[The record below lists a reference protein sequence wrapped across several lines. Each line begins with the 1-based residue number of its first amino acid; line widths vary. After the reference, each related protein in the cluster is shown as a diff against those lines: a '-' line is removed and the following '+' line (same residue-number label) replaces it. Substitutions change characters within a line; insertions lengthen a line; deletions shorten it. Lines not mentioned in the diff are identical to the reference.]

1 MAAFKYEGL
10 TQKEV
15 EKRLEAGQV
24 NIAKNESGK
33 TYSQIFASNLLT
45 FFNLIN
51 ILLFILVLSVGSHKN
66 ALFIIIVVVNAGIGL
81 YQEIKARR
89 LLNKLSLLNTS
100 KVKLFRQGKQIE
112 LKQEELVLDDT
123 LLLGMGDQIPCDSQ
137 IIEGEIE
144 VNEALLTGEADAL
157 LKREGAELYSGSF
170 VTSGTAVAQV
180 IHVGKDNYIHQLA
193 HEARKIKK
201 QTRMLRD
208 SLAKVV
214 RIVSFIMIPLG
225 VLLYLKLFYVT
236 QTGHEQ
242 AVLGTVAALEG
253 MFPQGLILLTS
264 MALTLGVIN
273 LVKRKVLVQELH
285 TIDALARVDVLCL
298 DKTGTITT
306 GEMQVEQVES
316 LSEQSLAQIDHTI
329 GNILRS
335 LPDQNVT
342 AQALRK
348 YFGAQKDYEVL
359 QTLPFSS
366 ERKYSAVEFSEGT
379 YYLGALQF
387 LFPQGNSR
395 LQDKAQKYAE
405 KGHRVLVL
413 AQSGEKLEKGLLPND
428 LSAQA
433 LIVISDILR
442 ADAKQTLEYFKK
454 QGVRCKI
461 ISGDDPVTVSA
472 IAKAV
477 ALPDAEKYVDVSQV
491 HTDEDLIFAVEHQQI
506 FGRVSPQQK
515 KRMVEILKAKGHT
528 VAMTGDGVNDILAFK
543 EADCSIAMREGSE
556 AAKQTANLILMDNN
570 FSAMP
575 YIVNEGRR
583 VINNLTRTG
592 SLLMVRMMFSI
603 VLTVLTL
610 FAGNV
615 YPFEPI
621 QLTILTAF
629 FVGIPS
635 FFLSFESDFSKVE
648 GSFLKTL
655 FERAFPVGLSIAV
668 GATLIVRLGAVLGI
682 SHGELAMM
690 TVLFSAWNYVL
701 MQRKIFWPIKRYR
714 LWIFSITQISF
725 LIALVI
731 GSGFLNLA
739 WPTLLHSI
747 LLLPFLAVIPFVQ
760 TILAK
765 GSNFL
770 FQKL

>member
-1 MAAFKYEGL
+1 MSFKYEGL
-10 TQKEV
+10 SQKEV
-15 EKRLEAGQV
+15 ENRLKSGQV
-24 NIAKNESGK
+24 NIAKNESSK
-33 TYSQIFASNLLT
+33 TYGQIFASNLLT

-51 ILLFILVLSVGSHKN
+51 IFLFILVLSVGSHRN
-66 ALFIIIVVVNAGIGL
+66 ALFIIVVAVNAGIGL

-89 LLNKLSLLNTS
+89 LLDKLSLLNTS
-100 KVKLFRQGKQIE
+100 KVKTFRQGKQIE
-112 LKQEELVLDDT
+112 LKQEELVLDDII
-123 LLLGMGDQIPCDSQ
+123 LLGLGDQIPCDCQ
-137 IIEGEIE
+137 IIEGQVE

-157 LKREGAELYSGSF
+157 TKKADAELFSGSF
-170 VTSGTAVAQV
+170 VTSGTAVARV
-180 IHVGKDNYIHQLA
+180 VHVGKDNYIHQLA
-193 HEARKIKK
+193 HEAQKIKK
-201 QTRMLRD
+201 QKRMLRD

-214 RIVSFIMIPLG
+214 RIVSFIMMPLG
-225 VLLYLKLFYVT
+225 ILLYLKLFYVID
-236 QTGHEQ
+236 TGHKQ

-273 LVKRKVLVQELH
+273 LVKQKVLVQELH

-306 GEMQVEQVES
+306 GEMKVEKIES
-316 LSEQSLAQIDHTI
+316 LTEYSEPHIVHVM
-329 GNILRS
+329 GNLLEN

-348 YFGAQKDYEVL
+348 YFALLKDYNVS
-359 QTLPFSS
+359 QVLPFSS
-366 ERKYSAVEFSEGT
+366 ERKYSAVEFTEGT
-379 YYLGALQF
+379 FYLGAWQF
-387 LFPQGNSR
+387 LFPKGNAV
-395 LQDKAQKYAE
+395 LEQHAQKYAE
-405 KGHRVLVL
+405 KGYRVLVL
-413 AQSGEKLEKGLLPND
+413 ARSKQALDRDRLPED
-428 LSAQA
+428 LTAEA
-433 LIVISDILR
+433 LIVISDVLR
-442 ADAKQTLEYFKK
+442 DDAKQTLAYFKK

-472 IAKAV
+472 IAKTV
-477 ALPDAEKYVDVSQV
+477 SLPDAEQYVDASQLK
-491 HTDEDLIFAVEHQQI
+491 TEAELEFAVENFQI

-515 KRMVEILKAKGHT
+515 KMMVQILKKQGHT

-603 VLTVLTL
+603 ALTVLTL
-610 FAGNV
+610 FAGSV

-648 GSFLKTL
+648 GRFLRTL
-655 FERAFPVGLSIAV
+655 FERAFPVGFSIAV
-668 GATLIVRLGAVLGI
+668 GAILIVTIGGVFGI
-682 SHGELAMM
+682 SHPELAMM

-714 LWIFSITQISF
+714 LWIFTITQLSF
-725 LIALVI
+725 FVALIV
-731 GSGFLNLA
+731 GTDFLNLA
-739 WPTLLHSI
+739 WPSPLHFTLL
-747 LLLPFLAVIPFVQ
+747 IPFIIVAP
-760 TILAK
+760 LAQYLLTK
-765 GSNFL
+765 GAL
-770 FQKL
+770 FMFKKL

>member
-1 MAAFKYEGL
+1 MPLKYEGL

-15 EKRLEAGQV
+15 EKRLKSGQV
-24 NIAKNESGK
+24 NIAKNESSK
-33 TYSQIFASNLLT
+33 TYGQIFASNLLT

-51 ILLFILVLSVGSHKN
+51 IFLFILVLSVGSHRN
-66 ALFIIIVVVNAGIGL
+66 ALFIIVVAVNAGIGL

-89 LLNKLSLLNTS
+89 LLDKLSLLNTS
-100 KVKLFRQGKQIE
+100 KVKTFRQGKQVE
-112 LKQEELVLDDT
+112 LKQEELVLDDII
-123 LLLGMGDQIPCDSQ
+123 LLELGDQIPCDSQ
-137 IIEGEIE
+137 IIEGQVE

-157 LKREGAELYSGSF
+157 TKKADAELFSGSF
-170 VTSGTAVAQV
+170 VTSGTAVARI

-193 HEARKIKK
+193 HEAQKIKK
-201 QTRMLRD
+201 QKRMLRD

-225 VLLYLKLFYVT
+225 ILLYLKLFYVID
-236 QTGHEQ
+236 TGHKQ

-273 LVKRKVLVQELH
+273 LVKQKVLVQELH

-306 GEMQVEQVES
+306 GEMKVEKIES
-316 LSEQSLAQIDHTI
+316 LTEHSESHIARVM
-329 GNILRS
+329 GNLLEN
-335 LPDQNVT
+335 LPDQNIT

-348 YFGAQKDYEVL
+348 YFASLKDYNVS
-359 QTLPFSS
+359 QVLPFSS
-366 ERKYSAVEFSEGT
+366 ERKYSAVEFTEGT
-379 YYLGALQF
+379 FYLGAWQF
-387 LFPQGNSR
+387 LFPKGNAV
-395 LQDKAQKYAE
+395 LEQHAQKYAE
-405 KGHRVLVL
+405 KGYRVLVL
-413 AQSGEKLEKGLLPND
+413 ACSKQALDRDRLPED
-428 LSAQA
+428 LTAEA

-442 ADAKQTLEYFKK
+442 DDAKQTLAYFKK

-477 ALPDAEKYVDVSQV
+477 SLPDAEQHVDASQIK
-491 HTDEDLIFAVEHQQI
+491 TEAELEFAVENFQI

-515 KRMVEILKAKGHT
+515 KMMVQILKKQGHT

-603 VLTVLTL
+603 ALTVLTL

-621 QLTILTAF
+621 QLTVLTAF

-648 GSFLKTL
+648 GRFLRTL
-655 FERAFPVGLSIAV
+655 FERAFPVGFSIAV
-668 GATLIVRLGAVLGI
+668 GAILIVTIGGSLGI
-682 SHGELAMM
+682 THPELAMM

-714 LWIFSITQISF
+714 LWIFTITQLSF
-725 LIALVI
+725 LVALIV
-731 GSGFLNLA
+731 GTDFLNLA
-739 WPTLLHSI
+739 WPSPIHFTLLI
-747 LLLPFLAVIPFVQ
+747 PFLIAAPLAQYLLTRGALF
-760 TILAK
+760 ILK
-765 GSNFL
+765 
-770 FQKL
+770 KL

>member
-1 MAAFKYEGL
+1 MPFKYEGL

-15 EKRLEAGQV
+15 EKRLKSGQV
-24 NIAKNESGK
+24 NIAKNESSK

-51 ILLFILVLSVGSHKN
+51 IFLFILVLSVGSHRN
-66 ALFIIIVVVNAGIGL
+66 ALFIIVVAVNAGIGL

-89 LLNKLSLLNTS
+89 LLDKLSLLNTS
-100 KVKLFRQGKQIE
+100 KVKTFRQGKQVE
-112 LKQEELVLDDT
+112 LKQEELVLDDII
-123 LLLGMGDQIPCDSQ
+123 LLGLGDQIPCDSQ
-137 IIEGEIE
+137 IIEGQLE

-157 LKREGAELYSGSF
+157 SKKEGAELFSGSF
-170 VTSGTAVAQV
+170 VTSGTAVARV
-180 IHVGKDNYIHQLA
+180 IHVGKENYIHQLA
-193 HEARKIKK
+193 HEAQKIKK
-201 QTRMLRD
+201 QKRMLRD

-214 RIVSFIMIPLG
+214 RIVSFIMVPLG
-225 VLLYLKLFYVT
+225 IMLYLKLFYVID
-236 QTGHEQ
+236 TGHKQ

-273 LVKRKVLVQELH
+273 LVKQKVLVQELH

-306 GEMQVEQVES
+306 GEMKVEHIES
-316 LSEQSLAQIDHTI
+316 LAECSEQHIAHVM
-329 GNILRS
+329 GNLLEN

-342 AQALRK
+342 AQALRR
-348 YFGAQKDYEVL
+348 YFASLKDYNVS
-359 QTLPFSS
+359 QVLPFSS
-366 ERKYSAVEFSEGT
+366 ERKYSAVEFTEGT
-379 YYLGALQF
+379 FYLGAWQF
-387 LFPQGNSR
+387 LFPKGNAV
-395 LQDKAQKYAE
+395 LEQHAQKYAE
-405 KGHRVLVL
+405 KGYRVLVL
-413 AQSGEKLEKGLLPND
+413 ARSKQALDRDRLPED
-428 LSAQA
+428 LTAEA
-433 LIVISDILR
+433 LIVISDVLR
-442 ADAKQTLEYFKK
+442 DDAKQTLAYFKK

-477 ALPDAEKYVDVSQV
+477 SLPDAEQYVDASQIK
-491 HTDEDLIFAVEHQQI
+491 TDTELEFAVKNFQI

-515 KRMVEILKAKGHT
+515 KMMVQFLKKQGHT

-603 VLTVLTL
+603 ALTVLTL
-610 FAGNV
+610 VVGNV

-621 QLTILTAF
+621 QLTVLTAF

-648 GSFLKTL
+648 GSFLQTL
-655 FERAFPVGLSIAV
+655 FERAFPVGFSIAV
-668 GATLIVRLGAVLGI
+668 GAILIVAIGNALGI
-682 SHGELAMM
+682 SHPELAMM

-714 LWIFSITQISF
+714 LWIFTLTQLSF
-725 LIALVI
+725 FVALIV
-731 GSGFLNLA
+731 GTDFLNLA
-739 WPTLLHSI
+739 WPSPLHFTLL
-747 LLLPFLAVIPFVQ
+747 IPFVIATPLVQ
-760 TILAK
+760 YLLSK
-765 GSNFL
+765 GSVFI
-770 FQKL
+770 FKKL

>member
-1 MAAFKYEGL
+1 MPLKYEGL

-15 EKRLEAGQV
+15 EKRLKSGQV
-24 NIAKNESGK
+24 NIAKNESSK
-33 TYSQIFASNLLT
+33 TYGQIFASNLLT

-51 ILLFILVLSVGSHKN
+51 IFLFILVLSVGSHRN
-66 ALFIIIVVVNAGIGL
+66 ALFIIVVAVNAGIGL

-89 LLNKLSLLNTS
+89 LLDKLSLLNTS
-100 KVKLFRQGKQIE
+100 KVKTFRQGKQVE
-112 LKQEELVLDDT
+112 LKQEELVLDDII
-123 LLLGMGDQIPCDSQ
+123 LLELGDQIPCDSQ
-137 IIEGEIE
+137 IIEGQVE

-157 LKREGAELYSGSF
+157 TKKADAELFSGSF
-170 VTSGTAVAQV
+170 VTSGTAVARI

-193 HEARKIKK
+193 HEAQKIKK
-201 QTRMLRD
+201 QKRMLRD

-225 VLLYLKLFYVT
+225 ILLYLKLFYVID
-236 QTGHEQ
+236 TGHKQ

-273 LVKRKVLVQELH
+273 LVKQKVLVQELH

-306 GEMQVEQVES
+306 GEMKVEKIES
-316 LSEQSLAQIDHTI
+316 LTEHSESHIARVM
-329 GNILRS
+329 GNLLEN
-335 LPDQNVT
+335 LPDQNIT

-348 YFGAQKDYEVL
+348 YFASLKDYNVS
-359 QTLPFSS
+359 QVLPFSS
-366 ERKYSAVEFSEGT
+366 ERKYSAVEFTEGT
-379 YYLGALQF
+379 FYLGAWQF
-387 LFPQGNSR
+387 LFPKGNAV
-395 LQDKAQKYAE
+395 LEQHAQKYAE
-405 KGHRVLVL
+405 KGYRVLVL
-413 AQSGEKLEKGLLPND
+413 ACSKQALDRDRLPED
-428 LSAQA
+428 LTAEA

-442 ADAKQTLEYFKK
+442 DDAKQTLAYFKK

-477 ALPDAEKYVDVSQV
+477 SLPDAEQHVDASQIK
-491 HTDEDLIFAVEHQQI
+491 TEAELEFAVENFQI

-515 KRMVEILKAKGHT
+515 KMMVQILKKQGHT

-603 VLTVLTL
+603 ALTVLTL

-621 QLTILTAF
+621 QLTVLTAF

-648 GSFLKTL
+648 GRFFRTL
-655 FERAFPVGLSIAV
+655 FERAFPVGFSIAV
-668 GATLIVRLGAVLGI
+668 GAILIVTIGGSLGI
-682 SHGELAMM
+682 THPELAMM

-714 LWIFSITQISF
+714 LWIFTITQLSF
-725 LIALVI
+725 LVALIV
-731 GSGFLNLA
+731 GTDFLNLA
-739 WPTLLHSI
+739 WPSPIHFTLLI
-747 LLLPFLAVIPFVQ
+747 PFLIAAP
-760 TILAK
+760 LAQYLLTR
-765 GSNFL
+765 GAL
-770 FQKL
+770 FIFKKL

>member
-1 MAAFKYEGL
+1 MLFKYEGL

-15 EKRLEAGQV
+15 EKRLKSGQV
-24 NIAKNESGK
+24 NIAKNESSK
-33 TYSQIFASNLLT
+33 TYGQIFASNLLT

-51 ILLFILVLSVGSHKN
+51 IFLFVLVLSVGSHRN
-66 ALFIIIVVVNAGIGL
+66 ALFIIVVAVNAGIGL
-81 YQEIKARR
+81 YQELKARR
-89 LLNKLSLLNTS
+89 LLDKLSLLNTS
-100 KVKLFRQGKQIE
+100 KVKTFRQGKQVE
-112 LKQEELVLDDT
+112 LKQEELVLDDII
-123 LLLGMGDQIPCDSQ
+123 LLELGDQIPCDSQ
-137 IIEGEIE
+137 IIEGQVE

-157 LKREGAELYSGSF
+157 TKKADAELFSGSF
-170 VTSGTAVAQV
+170 VTSGTAVARV

-193 HEARKIKK
+193 HEAQKIKK
-201 QTRMLRD
+201 QKRMLRD

-225 VLLYLKLFYVT
+225 ILLYLKLFYVID
-236 QTGHEQ
+236 TGHKQ

-273 LVKRKVLVQELH
+273 LVKQKVLVQDLH

-306 GEMQVEQVES
+306 GEMKVEKIES
-316 LSEQSLAQIDHTI
+316 LTEHSESHIARVM
-329 GNILRS
+329 GNLLEN
-335 LPDQNVT
+335 LPDQNIT

-348 YFGAQKDYEVL
+348 YFASLKDYNVS
-359 QTLPFSS
+359 QVLPFSS
-366 ERKYSAVEFSEGT
+366 ERKYSAVEFTEDT
-379 YYLGALQF
+379 FYLGAWQF
-387 LFPQGNSR
+387 LFPKGNAV
-395 LQDKAQKYAE
+395 LEQHAQKYAE
-405 KGHRVLVL
+405 KGYRVLVL
-413 AQSGEKLEKGLLPND
+413 ACSKQALDRDRLPED
-428 LSAQA
+428 LTAEA

-442 ADAKQTLEYFKK
+442 DDAKQTLAYFKK

-477 ALPDAEKYVDVSQV
+477 SLTDAEQYVDASQIK
-491 HTDEDLIFAVEHQQI
+491 TEAELEFAVENFQI

-515 KRMVEILKAKGHT
+515 KMMVQILKKQGHT

-603 VLTVLTL
+603 ALTVLTL

-621 QLTILTAF
+621 QLTVLTAF

-648 GSFLKTL
+648 GRFLRTL
-655 FERAFPVGLSIAV
+655 FERAFPVGFSIAV
-668 GATLIVRLGAVLGI
+668 GAILIVTIGGSLGI
-682 SHGELAMM
+682 THPELAMM

-714 LWIFSITQISF
+714 LWIFTITQLSF
-725 LIALVI
+725 LVALIV
-731 GSGFLNLA
+731 GTDFLNLA
-739 WPTLLHSI
+739 WPSPIHFTLFI
-747 LLLPFLAVIPFVQ
+747 PFLIAAP
-760 TILAK
+760 LAQYLLTR
-765 GSNFL
+765 GAL
-770 FQKL
+770 FIFKKL

>member
-1 MAAFKYEGL
+1 MPFKYEGL

-15 EKRLEAGQV
+15 EKRLKSGQV
-24 NIAKNESGK
+24 NIAKNESSK
-33 TYSQIFASNLLT
+33 TYGQIFASNLLT

-51 ILLFILVLSVGSHKN
+51 IFLFVLVLSVGSHRN
-66 ALFIIIVVVNAGIGL
+66 ALFIIVVAVNAGIGL
-81 YQEIKARR
+81 YQELKARR
-89 LLNKLSLLNTS
+89 LLDKLSLLNTS
-100 KVKLFRQGKQIE
+100 KVKTFRQGKQVE
-112 LKQEELVLDDT
+112 LKQEELVLDDII
-123 LLLGMGDQIPCDSQ
+123 LLELGDQIPCDSQ
-137 IIEGEIE
+137 IIEGQVE

-157 LKREGAELYSGSF
+157 TKKADAELFSGSF
-170 VTSGTAVAQV
+170 VTSGTAVARV

-193 HEARKIKK
+193 HEAQKIKK
-201 QTRMLRD
+201 QKRMLRD

-225 VLLYLKLFYVT
+225 ILLYLKLFYVID
-236 QTGHEQ
+236 TGHKQ

-273 LVKRKVLVQELH
+273 LVKQKVLVQELH

-306 GEMQVEQVES
+306 GEMKVEKIES
-316 LSEQSLAQIDHTI
+316 LTEHSESHIARVM
-329 GNILRS
+329 GNLLEN
-335 LPDQNVT
+335 LPDQNIT

-348 YFGAQKDYEVL
+348 YFASLKDYNVS
-359 QTLPFSS
+359 QVLPFSS
-366 ERKYSAVEFSEGT
+366 ERKYSAVEFTEDT
-379 YYLGALQF
+379 FYLGAWQF
-387 LFPQGNSR
+387 LFPKGNAV
-395 LQDKAQKYAE
+395 LEQHAQKYAE
-405 KGHRVLVL
+405 KGYRVLVL
-413 AQSGEKLEKGLLPND
+413 ACSKQALDRDRLPED
-428 LSAQA
+428 LTAEA

-442 ADAKQTLEYFKK
+442 DDAKQTLAYFKK

-477 ALPDAEKYVDVSQV
+477 SLPGAEQYVDASQIK
-491 HTDEDLIFAVEHQQI
+491 TEAELEFAVENFQI

-515 KRMVEILKAKGHT
+515 KMMVQILKKQGHT

-603 VLTVLTL
+603 ALTVLTL

-621 QLTILTAF
+621 QLTVLTAF

-635 FFLSFESDFSKVE
+635 FFLSFESDFAKVE
-648 GSFLKTL
+648 GRFLRTL
-655 FERAFPVGLSIAV
+655 FERAFPVGFSIAV
-668 GATLIVRLGAVLGI
+668 GAILIVTIGGSLGI
-682 SHGELAMM
+682 THPELAMM

-714 LWIFSITQISF
+714 LWIFTITQLSF
-725 LIALVI
+725 LVALIV
-731 GSGFLNLA
+731 GTDFLNLA
-739 WPTLLHSI
+739 WPSPIHFTLLI
-747 LLLPFLAVIPFVQ
+747 PFLIAVP
-760 TILAK
+760 LAQYLLTR
-765 GSNFL
+765 GAL
-770 FQKL
+770 FIFKKL

>member
-1 MAAFKYEGL
+1 MPFKYEGL

-15 EKRLEAGQV
+15 EKRLKSGQV
-24 NIAKNESGK
+24 NIAKNESSK
-33 TYSQIFASNLLT
+33 TYGQIFASNLLT

-51 ILLFILVLSVGSHKN
+51 IFLFVLVLSVGSHRN
-66 ALFIIIVVVNAGIGL
+66 ALFIIVVAVNAGIGL

-89 LLNKLSLLNTS
+89 LLDKLSLLNTS
-100 KVKLFRQGKQIE
+100 KVKTFRQGKQVE
-112 LKQEELVLDDT
+112 LKQEELVLDDII
-123 LLLGMGDQIPCDSQ
+123 LLELGDQIPCDSQ
-137 IIEGEIE
+137 IIEGQVE

-157 LKREGAELYSGSF
+157 TKKADAELFSGSF
-170 VTSGTAVAQV
+170 VTSGTAVARV

-193 HEARKIKK
+193 HEAQKIKK
-201 QTRMLRD
+201 QKRMLRD

-225 VLLYLKLFYVT
+225 ILLYLKLFYVID
-236 QTGHEQ
+236 TGHKQ

-273 LVKRKVLVQELH
+273 LVKQKVLVQELH

-306 GEMQVEQVES
+306 GEMKVEKIES
-316 LSEQSLAQIDHTI
+316 LTEHSESHIARVM
-329 GNILRS
+329 GNLLEN
-335 LPDQNVT
+335 LPDQNIT

-348 YFGAQKDYEVL
+348 YFASLKDYNVS
-359 QTLPFSS
+359 QVLPFSS
-366 ERKYSAVEFSEGT
+366 ERKYSAVEFTEGT
-379 YYLGALQF
+379 FYLGAWQF
-387 LFPQGNSR
+387 LFPKGNAV
-395 LQDKAQKYAE
+395 LEQHAQKYAE
-405 KGHRVLVL
+405 KGYRVLVL
-413 AQSGEKLEKGLLPND
+413 ACSKQALDRDRLPED
-428 LSAQA
+428 LTAEA

-442 ADAKQTLEYFKK
+442 DDAKQTLAYFKK

-477 ALPDAEKYVDVSQV
+477 SLTDAEQYVDASQIK
-491 HTDEDLIFAVEHQQI
+491 TEAELEFAVENFQI

-515 KRMVEILKAKGHT
+515 KMMVQILKKQGHT

-543 EADCSIAMREGSE
+543 EADCSIAMCEGSE

-603 VLTVLTL
+603 ALTVLTL

-621 QLTILTAF
+621 QLTVLTAF

-648 GSFLKTL
+648 GRFLRTL
-655 FERAFPVGLSIAV
+655 FERAFPVGFSIAV
-668 GATLIVRLGAVLGI
+668 GAILIVTIGGSLGI
-682 SHGELAMM
+682 THPELAMM

-714 LWIFSITQISF
+714 LWIFTITQLSF
-725 LIALVI
+725 LVALIV
-731 GSGFLNLA
+731 GTDFLNLA
-739 WPTLLHSI
+739 WPSPIHFTLLI
-747 LLLPFLAVIPFVQ
+747 PFLIAAP
-760 TILAK
+760 LAQYLLTR
-765 GSNFL
+765 GAL
-770 FQKL
+770 FIFKKL

>member
-1 MAAFKYEGL
+1 MSFKYEGL
-10 TQKEV
+10 SQKEV
-15 EKRLEAGQV
+15 ENRLKSGQV
-24 NIAKNESGK
+24 NIAKNESSK
-33 TYSQIFASNLLT
+33 TYGQIFASNLLT

-51 ILLFILVLSVGSHKN
+51 IFLFILVLSVGSHRN
-66 ALFIIIVVVNAGIGL
+66 ALFIIVVAVNAGIGL

-89 LLNKLSLLNTS
+89 LLDKLSLLNTS
-100 KVKLFRQGKQIE
+100 KVKIFRQGKQIE
-112 LKQEELVLDDT
+112 LKQEELVLDDII
-123 LLLGMGDQIPCDSQ
+123 LLGLGDQIPCDCQ
-137 IIEGEIE
+137 IIEGQVE

-157 LKREGAELYSGSF
+157 TKKADAELFSGSF
-170 VTSGTAVAQV
+170 VTSGTAVARV
-180 IHVGKDNYIHQLA
+180 VHVGKDNYIHQLA
-193 HEARKIKK
+193 HEAQKIKK
-201 QTRMLRD
+201 QKRMLRD

-225 VLLYLKLFYVT
+225 ILLYLKLFYVID
-236 QTGHEQ
+236 TGHKQ

-273 LVKRKVLVQELH
+273 LVKQKVLVQELH

-306 GEMQVEQVES
+306 GEMKVEKIES
-316 LSEQSLAQIDHTI
+316 LTEHSEPHII
-329 GNILRS
+329 RVMGNLLEN

-348 YFGAQKDYEVL
+348 YFASLKDYNVS
-359 QTLPFSS
+359 QVLPFSS
-366 ERKYSAVEFSEGT
+366 ERKYSAVEFTEGT
-379 YYLGALQF
+379 FYLGAWQF
-387 LFPQGNSR
+387 LFPKGNVV
-395 LQDKAQKYAE
+395 LEQHAQKYAE
-405 KGHRVLVL
+405 KGYRVLVL
-413 AQSGEKLEKGLLPND
+413 ARSKQALDRDRLPED
-428 LSAQA
+428 LTAEA
-433 LIVISDILR
+433 LIVISDVLR
-442 ADAKQTLEYFKK
+442 DDAKQTLAYFKK

-472 IAKAV
+472 IAKV
-477 ALPDAEKYVDVSQV
+477 VSLPDAEQYVDASQLK
-491 HTDEDLIFAVEHQQI
+491 TEAELEFAVENFQI

-515 KRMVEILKAKGHT
+515 KMMVQILKKQGHT

-603 VLTVLTL
+603 ALTVLTL
-610 FAGNV
+610 FAGSV

-621 QLTILTAF
+621 QLTVLTAF

-648 GSFLKTL
+648 GRFLRTL
-655 FERAFPVGLSIAV
+655 FERAFPVGFSIAV
-668 GATLIVRLGAVLGI
+668 GAILIVTIGGVFGI
-682 SHGELAMM
+682 SHPELAMM

-714 LWIFSITQISF
+714 LWIFTITQLSF
-725 LIALVI
+725 FVALIV
-731 GSGFLNLA
+731 GTDFLNLA
-739 WPTLLHSI
+739 WPSPLHFTLLI
-747 LLLPFLAVIPFVQ
+747 PFLIVAP
-760 TILAK
+760 LAQYLLTK
-765 GSNFL
+765 GAL
-770 FQKL
+770 FMFKKL

>member
-1 MAAFKYEGL
+1 MPFKYEGL

-15 EKRLEAGQV
+15 EKRLKSGQV
-24 NIAKNESGK
+24 NIAKNESSK
-33 TYSQIFASNLLT
+33 TYGQIFASNLLT

-51 ILLFILVLSVGSHKN
+51 IFLFVLVLSVGSHRN
-66 ALFIIIVVVNAGIGL
+66 ALFIIVVAVNAGIGL

-89 LLNKLSLLNTS
+89 LLDKLSLLNTS
-100 KVKLFRQGKQIE
+100 KVKTFRQGKQVE
-112 LKQEELVLDDT
+112 LKQEELVLDDII
-123 LLLGMGDQIPCDSQ
+123 LLELGDQIPCDSQ
-137 IIEGEIE
+137 IIEGQVE

-157 LKREGAELYSGSF
+157 TKKADAELFSGSF
-170 VTSGTAVAQV
+170 VTSGTAVARV

-193 HEARKIKK
+193 HEAQKIKK
-201 QTRMLRD
+201 QKRMLRD

-225 VLLYLKLFYVT
+225 ILLYLKLFYVID
-236 QTGHEQ
+236 TGHKQ

-273 LVKRKVLVQELH
+273 LVKQKVLVQELH

-306 GEMQVEQVES
+306 GEMKVEMIES
-316 LSEQSLAQIDHTI
+316 LTEHSEPHIARIM
-329 GNILRS
+329 GNLLEN
-335 LPDQNVT
+335 LPDQNIT

-348 YFGAQKDYEVL
+348 YFASLKDYNVS
-359 QTLPFSS
+359 QVLPFSS
-366 ERKYSAVEFSEGT
+366 ERKYSAVEFTEGT
-379 YYLGALQF
+379 FYLGAWQF
-387 LFPQGNSR
+387 LFPKGNAV
-395 LQDKAQKYAE
+395 LEQHAQKYAE
-405 KGHRVLVL
+405 KGYRVLVL
-413 AQSGEKLEKGLLPND
+413 ACSKQALDRDRLPED
-428 LSAQA
+428 LTAEA

-442 ADAKQTLEYFKK
+442 DDAKQTLAYFKK

-477 ALPDAEKYVDVSQV
+477 FLPDAEQYVDASQIK
-491 HTDEDLIFAVEHQQI
+491 TEAELEFAVENFQI

-515 KRMVEILKAKGHT
+515 KMMVQILKKQGHT

-543 EADCSIAMREGSE
+543 EADCSIAMSEGSE

-603 VLTVLTL
+603 ALTVLTL

-621 QLTILTAF
+621 QLTVLTAF

-648 GSFLKTL
+648 GRFLRTL
-655 FERAFPVGLSIAV
+655 FERAFPVGFSIAV
-668 GATLIVRLGAVLGI
+668 GAILIVTIGGSLGI
-682 SHGELAMM
+682 THPELAMM

-714 LWIFSITQISF
+714 LWIFTITQLSF
-725 LIALVI
+725 LVALIV
-731 GSGFLNLA
+731 GTDFLNLA
-739 WPTLLHSI
+739 WPSPIHFTLI
-747 LLLPFLAVIPFVQ
+747 IPFLIAAP
-760 TILAK
+760 LAQYLLTK
-765 GSNFL
+765 GAL
-770 FQKL
+770 FIFKKL

>member
-1 MAAFKYEGL
+1 MSFKYEGL
-10 TQKEV
+10 SQKEV
-15 EKRLEAGQV
+15 ENRLKSGQV
-24 NIAKNESGK
+24 NIAKNESSK
-33 TYSQIFASNLLT
+33 TYGQIFASNLLT

-51 ILLFILVLSVGSHKN
+51 IFLFILVLSVGSHRN
-66 ALFIIIVVVNAGIGL
+66 ALFIIVVAVNAGIGL

-89 LLNKLSLLNTS
+89 LLDKLSLLNTS
-100 KVKLFRQGKQIE
+100 KVKTFRQGKQIE
-112 LKQEELVLDDT
+112 LKQEELVLDDII
-123 LLLGMGDQIPCDSQ
+123 LLGLGDQIPCDCQ
-137 IIEGEIE
+137 IIEGQVE

-157 LKREGAELYSGSF
+157 TKKADAELFSGSF
-170 VTSGTAVAQV
+170 VTSGTAVARV
-180 IHVGKDNYIHQLA
+180 VHVGKDNYIHQLA
-193 HEARKIKK
+193 HEAQKIKK
-201 QTRMLRD
+201 QKRMLRD

-225 VLLYLKLFYVT
+225 ILLYLKLFYVID
-236 QTGHEQ
+236 TGHKQ

-273 LVKRKVLVQELH
+273 LVKQKVLVQELH

-306 GEMQVEQVES
+306 GEMKVEKIES
-316 LSEQSLAQIDHTI
+316 LTEHSEPHIVHVM
-329 GNILRS
+329 GNLLEN

-348 YFGAQKDYEVL
+348 YFASLKDYNVS
-359 QTLPFSS
+359 QVLPFSS
-366 ERKYSAVEFSEGT
+366 ERKYSAVEFTEGT
-379 YYLGALQF
+379 FYLGAWQF
-387 LFPQGNSR
+387 LFPKGNAV
-395 LQDKAQKYAE
+395 LEQHAQKYAE
-405 KGHRVLVL
+405 KGYRVLVL
-413 AQSGEKLEKGLLPND
+413 ACSKQALDRDRLPEA
-428 LSAQA
+428 LTAEA
-433 LIVISDILR
+433 LIVISDVLR
-442 ADAKQTLEYFKK
+442 DDAKQTLAYFKK

-477 ALPDAEKYVDVSQV
+477 SLPDAKQYVDASQLK
-491 HTDEDLIFAVEHQQI
+491 TEAELEFAVENFQI

-515 KRMVEILKAKGHT
+515 KMMVQILKKQGHT
-528 VAMTGDGVNDILAFK
+528 VAMTGDGVNDIMAFK

-603 VLTVLTL
+603 ALTVLTL
-610 FAGNV
+610 FAGSV

-621 QLTILTAF
+621 QLTVLTAF

-648 GSFLKTL
+648 GRFLRTL
-655 FERAFPVGLSIAV
+655 FERAFPVGFSIAV
-668 GATLIVRLGAVLGI
+668 GAILIVTIGGVFGI
-682 SHGELAMM
+682 SHPELAMM

-714 LWIFSITQISF
+714 LWIFTITQLSF
-725 LIALVI
+725 FVALIV
-731 GSGFLNLA
+731 GTDFLNLA
-739 WPTLLHSI
+739 WPSPLHFTLLI
-747 LLLPFLAVIPFVQ
+747 PFLIVAP
-760 TILAK
+760 LAQYLLTK
-765 GSNFL
+765 GAL
-770 FQKL
+770 FMFKKL

>member
-1 MAAFKYEGL
+1 MPFKYEGL

-15 EKRLEAGQV
+15 EKRLKSGQV
-24 NIAKNESGK
+24 NIAKNESSK
-33 TYSQIFASNLLT
+33 TYGQIFASNLLT

-51 ILLFILVLSVGSHKN
+51 IFLFVLVLSVGSHRN
-66 ALFIIIVVVNAGIGL
+66 ALFIIVVAVNAGIGL

-89 LLNKLSLLNTS
+89 LLDKLSLLNTS
-100 KVKLFRQGKQIE
+100 KVKTFRQGKQVE
-112 LKQEELVLDDT
+112 LKQEELVLDDII
-123 LLLGMGDQIPCDSQ
+123 LLELGDQIPCDSQ
-137 IIEGEIE
+137 IIEGQVE

-157 LKREGAELYSGSF
+157 TKKADAELFSGSF
-170 VTSGTAVAQV
+170 VTSGTAVARV

-193 HEARKIKK
+193 HEAQKIKK
-201 QTRMLRD
+201 QKRMLRD

-225 VLLYLKLFYVT
+225 ILLYLKLFYVID
-236 QTGHEQ
+236 TGHKQ

-273 LVKRKVLVQELH
+273 LVKQKVLVQELH

-306 GEMQVEQVES
+306 GEMKVEMIES
-316 LSEQSLAQIDHTI
+316 LTEHSEPHIARIM
-329 GNILRS
+329 GNLLEN
-335 LPDQNVT
+335 LPDQNIT

-348 YFGAQKDYEVL
+348 YFASLKDYNVS
-359 QTLPFSS
+359 QVLPFSS
-366 ERKYSAVEFSEGT
+366 ERKYSAVEFTEGT
-379 YYLGALQF
+379 FYLGAWQF
-387 LFPQGNSR
+387 LFPKGNAV
-395 LQDKAQKYAE
+395 LEQHAQKYAE
-405 KGHRVLVL
+405 KGYRVLVL
-413 AQSGEKLEKGLLPND
+413 ACSKQALDRDRLPED
-428 LSAQA
+428 LTAEA

-442 ADAKQTLEYFKK
+442 DDAKQTLAYFKK

-477 ALPDAEKYVDVSQV
+477 FLPDAEQYVDASQIK
-491 HTDEDLIFAVEHQQI
+491 TEAELEFAVENFQI

-515 KRMVEILKAKGHT
+515 KMMVQILKKQGHT

-603 VLTVLTL
+603 ALTVLTL

-621 QLTILTAF
+621 QLTVLTAF

-648 GSFLKTL
+648 GRFLRTL
-655 FERAFPVGLSIAV
+655 FERAFPVGFSIAV
-668 GATLIVRLGAVLGI
+668 GAILIVTIGGSLGI
-682 SHGELAMM
+682 THPELAMM

-714 LWIFSITQISF
+714 LWIFTITQLSF
-725 LIALVI
+725 LVALIV
-731 GSGFLNLA
+731 GTDLLNLA
-739 WPTLLHSI
+739 WPSPIHFTLI
-747 LLLPFLAVIPFVQ
+747 IPFLIAAP
-760 TILAK
+760 LAQYLLTK
-765 GSNFL
+765 GAL
-770 FQKL
+770 FIFKKL

>member
-1 MAAFKYEGL
+1 MSFKYEGL
-10 TQKEV
+10 SQKEV
-15 EKRLEAGQV
+15 KNRLKSGQV
-24 NIAKNESGK
+24 NIAKNESSK
-33 TYSQIFASNLLT
+33 TYGQIFASNLLT

-51 ILLFILVLSVGSHKN
+51 IFLFILVLSVGSHRN
-66 ALFIIIVVVNAGIGL
+66 ALFIIVVAVNAGIGL

-89 LLNKLSLLNTS
+89 LLDKLSLLNTS
-100 KVKLFRQGKQIE
+100 KVKTFRQGKQIE
-112 LKQEELVLDDT
+112 LKQEELVLDDII
-123 LLLGMGDQIPCDSQ
+123 LLGLGDQIPCDCQ
-137 IIEGEIE
+137 IIEGQVE

-157 LKREGAELYSGSF
+157 TKKEDAELFSGSF
-170 VTSGTAVAQV
+170 VTSGTAVARV
-180 IHVGKDNYIHQLA
+180 VHVGKDNYIHQLA
-193 HEARKIKK
+193 HEAQKIKK
-201 QTRMLRD
+201 QKRMLRD

-225 VLLYLKLFYVT
+225 ILLYLKLFYVID
-236 QTGHEQ
+236 TGHKQ

-273 LVKRKVLVQELH
+273 LVKQKVLVQELH

-306 GEMQVEQVES
+306 GEMKVEKIES
-316 LSEQSLAQIDHTI
+316 LTEHSEPHIVHI
-329 GNILRS
+329 MGNLLEN

-342 AQALRK
+342 AQALRE
-348 YFGAQKDYEVL
+348 YFASLKDYKVS
-359 QTLPFSS
+359 QVLPFSS
-366 ERKYSAVEFSEGT
+366 ERKYSAVEFTEGAF
-379 YYLGALQF
+379 YLGAWQF
-387 LFPQGNSR
+387 LFPKGNAV
-395 LQDKAQKYAE
+395 LEQHAQKYAE
-405 KGHRVLVL
+405 KGYRVLVL
-413 AQSGEKLEKGLLPND
+413 ARSKQALDRDRLPED
-428 LSAQA
+428 LTAEA
-433 LIVISDILR
+433 LIVISDVLR
-442 ADAKQTLEYFKK
+442 DDAKQTLAYFKK

-472 IAKAV
+472 IAKTV
-477 ALPDAEKYVDVSQV
+477 SLPDAEQYVDASQLK
-491 HTDEDLIFAVEHQQI
+491 TEAELEFAVENFQI

-515 KRMVEILKAKGHT
+515 KMMVQILKKQGHT

-603 VLTVLTL
+603 ALTVLTL
-610 FAGNV
+610 FAGSV

-621 QLTILTAF
+621 QLTVLTAF

-648 GSFLKTL
+648 GRFLRTL
-655 FERAFPVGLSIAV
+655 FERAFPVGFSIAV
-668 GATLIVRLGAVLGI
+668 GAILIVTIGGVFGI
-682 SHGELAMM
+682 SHPELAMM

-714 LWIFSITQISF
+714 LWIFTITQLSF
-725 LIALVI
+725 LVALIV
-731 GSGFLNLA
+731 GTDFLNLA
-739 WPTLLHSI
+739 WPSPLHFTLLI
-747 LLLPFLAVIPFVQ
+747 PFLIVAP
-760 TILAK
+760 LAQYLLTK
-765 GSNFL
+765 GAL
-770 FQKL
+770 FMFKKL

>member
-1 MAAFKYEGL
+1 MLFKYEGL

-15 EKRLEAGQV
+15 EKRLKSGQV
-24 NIAKNESGK
+24 NIAKNESSK
-33 TYSQIFASNLLT
+33 TYGQIFASNLLT

-51 ILLFILVLSVGSHKN
+51 IFLFVLVLSVGSHRN
-66 ALFIIIVVVNAGIGL
+66 ALFIIVVAVNAGIGL
-81 YQEIKARR
+81 YQELKARR
-89 LLNKLSLLNTS
+89 LLDKLSLLNTS
-100 KVKLFRQGKQIE
+100 KVKTFRQGKQVE
-112 LKQEELVLDDT
+112 LKQEELVLDDII
-123 LLLGMGDQIPCDSQ
+123 LLELGDQIPCDSQ
-137 IIEGEIE
+137 IIEGQVE

-157 LKREGAELYSGSF
+157 TKKADAELFSGSF
-170 VTSGTAVAQV
+170 VTSGTAVARV

-193 HEARKIKK
+193 HEAQKIKK
-201 QTRMLRD
+201 QKRMLRD

-225 VLLYLKLFYVT
+225 ILLYLKLFYVID
-236 QTGHEQ
+236 TGHKQ

-273 LVKRKVLVQELH
+273 LVKQKVLVQELH

-306 GEMQVEQVES
+306 GEMKVEKIES
-316 LSEQSLAQIDHTI
+316 LTEHSESHIARVM
-329 GNILRS
+329 GNLLEN
-335 LPDQNVT
+335 LPDQNIT

-348 YFGAQKDYEVL
+348 YFASLKDYNVS
-359 QTLPFSS
+359 QVLPFSS
-366 ERKYSAVEFSEGT
+366 ERKYSAVEFTEDT
-379 YYLGALQF
+379 FYLGAWQF
-387 LFPQGNSR
+387 LFPKGNAV
-395 LQDKAQKYAE
+395 LEQHAQKYAE
-405 KGHRVLVL
+405 KGYRVLVL
-413 AQSGEKLEKGLLPND
+413 ACSKQALDRDRLPED
-428 LSAQA
+428 LTAEA

-442 ADAKQTLEYFKK
+442 DDAKQTLAYFKK

-477 ALPDAEKYVDVSQV
+477 SLTDAEQYVDASQIK
-491 HTDEDLIFAVEHQQI
+491 TEAELEFAVENFQI

-515 KRMVEILKAKGHT
+515 KMMVQILKKQGHT

-603 VLTVLTL
+603 ALTVLTL

-621 QLTILTAF
+621 QLTVLTAF

-635 FFLSFESDFSKVE
+635 FFLSFESDFAKVE
-648 GSFLKTL
+648 GRFLRTL
-655 FERAFPVGLSIAV
+655 FERAFPVGFSIAV
-668 GATLIVRLGAVLGI
+668 GAILIVTIGGSLGI
-682 SHGELAMM
+682 THPELAMM

-714 LWIFSITQISF
+714 LWIFTITQLSF
-725 LIALVI
+725 LVALIV
-731 GSGFLNLA
+731 GTDFLNLA
-739 WPTLLHSI
+739 WPSPIHFTLLI
-747 LLLPFLAVIPFVQ
+747 PFLIAAP
-760 TILAK
+760 LAQYLLTR
-765 GSNFL
+765 GAL
-770 FQKL
+770 FIFKKL

>member
-1 MAAFKYEGL
+1 MPLKYEGL
-10 TQKEV
+10 TQKEF
-15 EKRLEAGQV
+15 EKRLKSGQV
-24 NIAKNESGK
+24 NIAKNESSK
-33 TYSQIFASNLLT
+33 TYGQIFASNLLT

-51 ILLFILVLSVGSHKN
+51 IFLFILVLSVGSHRN
-66 ALFIIIVVVNAGIGL
+66 ALFIIVVAVNAGIGL

-89 LLNKLSLLNTS
+89 LLDKLSLLNTS
-100 KVKLFRQGKQIE
+100 KVKTFRQGKQVE
-112 LKQEELVLDDT
+112 LKQEELVLDDII
-123 LLLGMGDQIPCDSQ
+123 LLELGDQIPCDSQ
-137 IIEGEIE
+137 IIEGQVE

-157 LKREGAELYSGSF
+157 TKKADAELFSGSF
-170 VTSGTAVAQV
+170 VTSGTAVARI

-193 HEARKIKK
+193 HEAQKIKK
-201 QTRMLRD
+201 QKRMLRD

-225 VLLYLKLFYVT
+225 ILLYLKLFYVID
-236 QTGHEQ
+236 TGHKQ

-273 LVKRKVLVQELH
+273 LVKQKVLVQELH

-306 GEMQVEQVES
+306 GEMKVEKIES
-316 LSEQSLAQIDHTI
+316 LTEHSESHIARVM
-329 GNILRS
+329 GNLLEN
-335 LPDQNVT
+335 LPDQNIT

-348 YFGAQKDYEVL
+348 YFASLKDYNVS
-359 QTLPFSS
+359 QVLPFSS
-366 ERKYSAVEFSEGT
+366 ERKYSAVEFTEGT
-379 YYLGALQF
+379 FYLGAWQF
-387 LFPQGNSR
+387 LFPKGNAV
-395 LQDKAQKYAE
+395 LEQHAQKYAE
-405 KGHRVLVL
+405 KGYRVLVL
-413 AQSGEKLEKGLLPND
+413 ACSKQALDRDRLPED
-428 LSAQA
+428 LTAEA

-442 ADAKQTLEYFKK
+442 DDAKQTLAYFKK

-477 ALPDAEKYVDVSQV
+477 SLPDAEQHVDASQIK
-491 HTDEDLIFAVEHQQI
+491 TEAELEFAVENFQI

-515 KRMVEILKAKGHT
+515 KMMVQILKKQGHT

-603 VLTVLTL
+603 ALTVLTL

-621 QLTILTAF
+621 QLTVLTAF

-648 GSFLKTL
+648 GRFLRTL
-655 FERAFPVGLSIAV
+655 FERAFPVGFSIAV
-668 GATLIVRLGAVLGI
+668 GAILIVTIGGSLGI
-682 SHGELAMM
+682 THPELAMM

-714 LWIFSITQISF
+714 LWIFTITQLSF
-725 LIALVI
+725 LVALIV
-731 GSGFLNLA
+731 GTDFLNLA
-739 WPTLLHSI
+739 WPSPIHFTLLI
-747 LLLPFLAVIPFVQ
+747 PFLIAAP
-760 TILAK
+760 LAQYLLTR
-765 GSNFL
+765 GAL
-770 FQKL
+770 FIFKKL

>member
-1 MAAFKYEGL
+1 MSFKYEGL
-10 TQKEV
+10 SQKEV
-15 EKRLEAGQV
+15 ENRLKSGQV
-24 NIAKNESGK
+24 NIAKNESSK
-33 TYSQIFASNLLT
+33 TYGQIFASNLLT

-51 ILLFILVLSVGSHKN
+51 IFLFILVLSVGSHRN
-66 ALFIIIVVVNAGIGL
+66 ALFIIVVAVNAGIGL

-89 LLNKLSLLNTS
+89 LLDKLSLLNTS
-100 KVKLFRQGKQIE
+100 KVKTFRQGKQIE
-112 LKQEELVLDDT
+112 LKQEELVLDDII
-123 LLLGMGDQIPCDSQ
+123 LLGLGDQIPCDCQ
-137 IIEGEIE
+137 IIEGQVE

-157 LKREGAELYSGSF
+157 TKKADAELFSGSF
-170 VTSGTAVAQV
+170 VTSGTAVARV
-180 IHVGKDNYIHQLA
+180 VHVGKDNYIHQLA
-193 HEARKIKK
+193 HEAQKIKK
-201 QTRMLRD
+201 QKRMLRD

-214 RIVSFIMIPLG
+214 RIVSFIMMPLG
-225 VLLYLKLFYVT
+225 ILLYLKLFYVID
-236 QTGHEQ
+236 TGHKQ

-273 LVKRKVLVQELH
+273 LVKQKVLVQELH

-306 GEMQVEQVES
+306 GEMKVEKIES
-316 LSEQSLAQIDHTI
+316 LTEYSEPHIVHVM
-329 GNILRS
+329 GNLLEN

-348 YFGAQKDYEVL
+348 YFALLKDYNVS
-359 QTLPFSS
+359 QVLPFSS
-366 ERKYSAVEFSEGT
+366 ERKYSAVEFTEGT
-379 YYLGALQF
+379 FYLGAWQF
-387 LFPQGNSR
+387 LFPKGNAV
-395 LQDKAQKYAE
+395 LEQHAQKYAE
-405 KGHRVLVL
+405 KGYRVLVL
-413 AQSGEKLEKGLLPND
+413 ARSKQALDRDRLPED
-428 LSAQA
+428 LTAEA
-433 LIVISDILR
+433 LIVISDVLR
-442 ADAKQTLEYFKK
+442 DDAKQTLAYFKK

-472 IAKAV
+472 IAKTV
-477 ALPDAEKYVDVSQV
+477 SLPDAEQYVDASQLK
-491 HTDEDLIFAVEHQQI
+491 TEAELEFAVENFQI

-515 KRMVEILKAKGHT
+515 KMMVQILKKQGHT

-603 VLTVLTL
+603 ALTVLTL
-610 FAGNV
+610 FAGSV

-648 GSFLKTL
+648 GRFLRTL
-655 FERAFPVGLSIAV
+655 FERAFPVGFSIAV
-668 GATLIVRLGAVLGI
+668 GAILIVTIGGVFGI
-682 SHGELAMM
+682 SHPELAMM

-714 LWIFSITQISF
+714 LWIFTITQLSF
-725 LIALVI
+725 FVALIV
-731 GSGFLNLA
+731 GTDFLNLA
-739 WPTLLHSI
+739 WPSPLHFTLL
-747 LLLPFLAVIPFVQ
+747 IPFIIVAP
-760 TILAK
+760 LAQYLLTK
-765 GSNFL
+765 GAL
-770 FQKL
+770 FMFKNL

>member
-1 MAAFKYEGL
+1 MPFKYEGL

-15 EKRLEAGQV
+15 EKRLKSGQV
-24 NIAKNESGK
+24 NIAKNESSK
-33 TYSQIFASNLLT
+33 TYGQIFASNLLT

-51 ILLFILVLSVGSHKN
+51 IFLFVLVLSVGSHRN
-66 ALFIIIVVVNAGIGL
+66 ALFIIVVAVNAGIGL

-89 LLNKLSLLNTS
+89 LLDKLSLLNTS
-100 KVKLFRQGKQIE
+100 KVKTFRQGKQVE
-112 LKQEELVLDDT
+112 LKQEELVLDDII
-123 LLLGMGDQIPCDSQ
+123 LLELGDQIPCDSQ
-137 IIEGEIE
+137 IIEGQVE

-157 LKREGAELYSGSF
+157 TKKADAELFSGSF
-170 VTSGTAVAQV
+170 VTSGTAVARV

-193 HEARKIKK
+193 HEAQKIKK
-201 QTRMLRD
+201 QKRMLRD

-225 VLLYLKLFYVT
+225 ILLYLKLFYVID
-236 QTGHEQ
+236 TGHKQ

-273 LVKRKVLVQELH
+273 LVKQKVLVQELH

-306 GEMQVEQVES
+306 GEMKVEMIES
-316 LSEQSLAQIDHTI
+316 LTEHSEPHIARIM
-329 GNILRS
+329 GNLLEN
-335 LPDQNVT
+335 LPDQNIT

-348 YFGAQKDYEVL
+348 YFASLKDYNVS
-359 QTLPFSS
+359 QVLPFSS
-366 ERKYSAVEFSEGT
+366 ERKYSAVEFTEGT
-379 YYLGALQF
+379 FYLGAWQF
-387 LFPQGNSR
+387 LFPKGNAV
-395 LQDKAQKYAE
+395 LEQYAQKYAE
-405 KGHRVLVL
+405 KGYRVLVL
-413 AQSGEKLEKGLLPND
+413 ACSKQALDRDRLPED
-428 LSAQA
+428 LTAEA

-442 ADAKQTLEYFKK
+442 DDAKQTLAYFKK

-477 ALPDAEKYVDVSQV
+477 FLPDAEQYVDASQIK
-491 HTDEDLIFAVEHQQI
+491 TEAELEFAVENFQI

-515 KRMVEILKAKGHT
+515 KMMVQILKKQGHT

-603 VLTVLTL
+603 ALTVLTL

-621 QLTILTAF
+621 QLTVLTAF

-648 GSFLKTL
+648 GRFLRTL
-655 FERAFPVGLSIAV
+655 FERAFPVGFSIAV
-668 GATLIVRLGAVLGI
+668 GAILIVTIGGSLGI
-682 SHGELAMM
+682 THPELAMM

-714 LWIFSITQISF
+714 LWIFTITQLSF
-725 LIALVI
+725 LVALIV
-731 GSGFLNLA
+731 GTDFLNLA
-739 WPTLLHSI
+739 WPSPIHFTLI
-747 LLLPFLAVIPFVQ
+747 IPFLIAAP
-760 TILAK
+760 LAQYLLTK
-765 GSNFL
+765 GAL
-770 FQKL
+770 FIFKKL

>member
-1 MAAFKYEGL
+1 MPFKYEGL

-15 EKRLEAGQV
+15 EKRLKSGQV
-24 NIAKNESGK
+24 NIAKNESSK
-33 TYSQIFASNLLT
+33 TYGQIFASNLLT

-51 ILLFILVLSVGSHKN
+51 IFLFVLVLSVGSHRN
-66 ALFIIIVVVNAGIGL
+66 ALFIIVVAVNAGIGL
-81 YQEIKARR
+81 YQELKARH
-89 LLNKLSLLNTS
+89 LLDKLSLLNTS
-100 KVKLFRQGKQIE
+100 KVKTFRQGKQVE
-112 LKQEELVLDDT
+112 LKQEELVLDDII
-123 LLLGMGDQIPCDSQ
+123 LLELGDQIPCDSQ
-137 IIEGEIE
+137 IIEGQVE

-157 LKREGAELYSGSF
+157 TKKADAELFSGSF
-170 VTSGTAVAQV
+170 VTSGTAVARV

-193 HEARKIKK
+193 HEAQKIKK
-201 QTRMLRD
+201 QKRMLRD

-225 VLLYLKLFYVT
+225 ILLYLKLFYVID
-236 QTGHEQ
+236 TGHKQ

-273 LVKRKVLVQELH
+273 LVKQKVLVQELH

-306 GEMQVEQVES
+306 GEMKVEKIES
-316 LSEQSLAQIDHTI
+316 LTEHSESHIARVM
-329 GNILRS
+329 GNLLEN
-335 LPDQNVT
+335 LPDQNIT

-348 YFGAQKDYEVL
+348 YFASLKDYNVS
-359 QTLPFSS
+359 QVLPFSS
-366 ERKYSAVEFSEGT
+366 ERKYSAVEFTEGT
-379 YYLGALQF
+379 FYLGAWQF
-387 LFPQGNSR
+387 LFPKGNAV
-395 LQDKAQKYAE
+395 LEQHAQKYAE
-405 KGHRVLVL
+405 KGYRVLVL
-413 AQSGEKLEKGLLPND
+413 ACSKQALDRDRLPED
-428 LSAQA
+428 LTAEA

-442 ADAKQTLEYFKK
+442 DDAKQTLAYFKK

-477 ALPDAEKYVDVSQV
+477 FLPDAEQYVDASQIK
-491 HTDEDLIFAVEHQQI
+491 TEAELEFAVENFQI

-515 KRMVEILKAKGHT
+515 KMMVQILKKQGHT

-603 VLTVLTL
+603 ALTVLTL

-621 QLTILTAF
+621 QLTVLTAF

-648 GSFLKTL
+648 GRFLRTL
-655 FERAFPVGLSIAV
+655 FERAFPVGFSIAV
-668 GATLIVRLGAVLGI
+668 GAILIVTIGGSLGI
-682 SHGELAMM
+682 
-690 TVLFSAWNYVL
+690 T
-701 MQRKIFWPIKRYR
+701 
-714 LWIFSITQISF
+714 
-725 LIALVI
+725 
-731 GSGFLNLA
+731 
-739 WPTLLHSI
+739 
-747 LLLPFLAVIPFVQ
+747 
-760 TILAK
+760 
-765 GSNFL
+765 
-770 FQKL
+770 

>member
-1 MAAFKYEGL
+1 MPFKYEGL

-15 EKRLEAGQV
+15 EKRLKSGQV
-24 NIAKNESGK
+24 NIAKNESSK
-33 TYSQIFASNLLT
+33 TYGQIFASNLLT

-51 ILLFILVLSVGSHKN
+51 IFLFVLVLSVGSHRN
-66 ALFIIIVVVNAGIGL
+66 ALFIIVVAVNAGIGL

-89 LLNKLSLLNTS
+89 LLDKLSLLNTS
-100 KVKLFRQGKQIE
+100 KVKTFRQGKQVE
-112 LKQEELVLDDT
+112 LKQEELVLDDII
-123 LLLGMGDQIPCDSQ
+123 LLELGDQIPCDSQ
-137 IIEGEIE
+137 IIEGQVE

-157 LKREGAELYSGSF
+157 TKKADAELFSGSF
-170 VTSGTAVAQV
+170 VTSGTAVARV

-193 HEARKIKK
+193 HEAQKIKK
-201 QTRMLRD
+201 QKRMLRD

-225 VLLYLKLFYVT
+225 ILLYLKLFYVID
-236 QTGHEQ
+236 TGHKQ

-273 LVKRKVLVQELH
+273 LVKQKVLVQELH

-306 GEMQVEQVES
+306 GEMKVEMIES
-316 LSEQSLAQIDHTI
+316 LTEHSEPHIARIM
-329 GNILRS
+329 GNLLEN
-335 LPDQNVT
+335 LPDQNIT

-348 YFGAQKDYEVL
+348 YFASLKDYNVS
-359 QTLPFSS
+359 QVLPFSS
-366 ERKYSAVEFSEGT
+366 ERKYSAVEFTEGT
-379 YYLGALQF
+379 FYLGAWQF
-387 LFPQGNSR
+387 LFPKGNAV
-395 LQDKAQKYAE
+395 LEQHAQKYAE
-405 KGHRVLVL
+405 KGYRVLVL
-413 AQSGEKLEKGLLPND
+413 ACSK
-428 LSAQA
+428 QA
-433 LIVISDILR
+433 LDRDRLPEDLTAEALLVISDILR
-442 ADAKQTLEYFKK
+442 DDAKQTLAYFKK

-477 ALPDAEKYVDVSQV
+477 FLPDAEQYVDASQIK
-491 HTDEDLIFAVEHQQI
+491 TEAELEFAVENFQI

-515 KRMVEILKAKGHT
+515 KMMVQILKKQGHT

-603 VLTVLTL
+603 ALTVLTL

-621 QLTILTAF
+621 QLTVLTAF

-648 GSFLKTL
+648 GRFLRTL
-655 FERAFPVGLSIAV
+655 FERAFPVGFSIAV
-668 GATLIVRLGAVLGI
+668 GAILIVTIGGSLGI
-682 SHGELAMM
+682 THPELAMM

-714 LWIFSITQISF
+714 LWIFTITQLSF
-725 LIALVI
+725 LVALIV
-731 GSGFLNLA
+731 GTDFLNLA
-739 WPTLLHSI
+739 WPSPIHFTLLI
-747 LLLPFLAVIPFVQ
+747 PFLIAAP
-760 TILAK
+760 LAQYLLTR
-765 GSNFL
+765 GAL
-770 FQKL
+770 FIFKKL

>member
-1 MAAFKYEGL
+1 MPFKYEGL

-15 EKRLEAGQV
+15 EKRLKSGQV
-24 NIAKNESGK
+24 NIAKNESSK
-33 TYSQIFASNLLT
+33 TYGQIFASNLLT

-51 ILLFILVLSVGSHKN
+51 IFLFVLVLSVGSHRN
-66 ALFIIIVVVNAGIGL
+66 ALFIIVVAVNAGIGL

-89 LLNKLSLLNTS
+89 LLDKLSLLNTS
-100 KVKLFRQGKQIE
+100 KVKTFRQGKQVE
-112 LKQEELVLDDT
+112 LKQEELVLDDII
-123 LLLGMGDQIPCDSQ
+123 LLELGDQIPCDSQ
-137 IIEGEIE
+137 IIEGQVE

-157 LKREGAELYSGSF
+157 TKKADAELFSGSF
-170 VTSGTAVAQV
+170 VTSGTAVARV

-193 HEARKIKK
+193 HEAQKIKK
-201 QTRMLRD
+201 QKRMLRD

-225 VLLYLKLFYVT
+225 ILLYLKLFYVID
-236 QTGHEQ
+236 TGHKQ

-273 LVKRKVLVQELH
+273 LVKQKVLVQELH

-306 GEMQVEQVES
+306 GEMKVEMIES
-316 LSEQSLAQIDHTI
+316 LTEHSEPHIARIM
-329 GNILRS
+329 GNLLEN
-335 LPDQNVT
+335 LPDQNIT

-348 YFGAQKDYEVL
+348 YFASLKDYNVS
-359 QTLPFSS
+359 QVLPFSS
-366 ERKYSAVEFSEGT
+366 ERKYSAVEFTEGT
-379 YYLGALQF
+379 FYLGAWQF
-387 LFPQGNSR
+387 LFPKGNAV
-395 LQDKAQKYAE
+395 LEQHAQKYAE
-405 KGHRVLVL
+405 KGYRVLVL
-413 AQSGEKLEKGLLPND
+413 ACSKQALDRDRLPED
-428 LSAQA
+428 LTAEA

-442 ADAKQTLEYFKK
+442 DDAKQTLAYFKK

-477 ALPDAEKYVDVSQV
+477 FLPDAEQYVDASQIK
-491 HTDEDLIFAVEHQQI
+491 TEAELEFAVENFQI

-515 KRMVEILKAKGHT
+515 KMMVQILKKQGHT

-603 VLTVLTL
+603 ALTVLTL

-621 QLTILTAF
+621 QLTVLTAF

-648 GSFLKTL
+648 GRFLRTL
-655 FERAFPVGLSIAV
+655 FERAFPVGFSIAV
-668 GATLIVRLGAVLGI
+668 GAILIVTIGGSLGI
-682 SHGELAMM
+682 THPELAMM

-714 LWIFSITQISF
+714 LWIFTITQLSF
-725 LIALVI
+725 LVALIV
-731 GSGFLNLA
+731 GTDFLNLA
-739 WPTLLHSI
+739 WPSPIHFTLI
-747 LLLPFLAVIPFVQ
+747 IPFLIAAP
-760 TILAK
+760 LAQYLLTK
-765 GSNFL
+765 GAL
-770 FQKL
+770 FIFKKL

>member
-1 MAAFKYEGL
+1 MSFKYEGL
-10 TQKEV
+10 SQKEV
-15 EKRLEAGQV
+15 ENRLKSGQV
-24 NIAKNESGK
+24 NIAKNESSK
-33 TYSQIFASNLLT
+33 TYGQIFASNLLT

-51 ILLFILVLSVGSHKN
+51 IFLFILVLSVGSHRN
-66 ALFIIIVVVNAGIGL
+66 ALFIIVVAVNAGIGL

-89 LLNKLSLLNTS
+89 LLDKLSLLNTS
-100 KVKLFRQGKQIE
+100 KVKIFRQGKQIE
-112 LKQEELVLDDT
+112 LKQEELVLDDII
-123 LLLGMGDQIPCDSQ
+123 LLGLGDQIPCDCQ
-137 IIEGEIE
+137 IIEGQVE

-157 LKREGAELYSGSF
+157 TKKADAELFSGSF
-170 VTSGTAVAQV
+170 VTSGTAVARV
-180 IHVGKDNYIHQLA
+180 VHVGKDNYIHQLA
-193 HEARKIKK
+193 HEAQKIKK
-201 QTRMLRD
+201 QKRMLRD

-225 VLLYLKLFYVT
+225 ILLYLKLFYVID
-236 QTGHEQ
+236 TGHKQ

-273 LVKRKVLVQELH
+273 LVKQKVLVQELH

-306 GEMQVEQVES
+306 GEMKVEKIES
-316 LSEQSLAQIDHTI
+316 LTEHSEPHIVHI
-329 GNILRS
+329 MGNLLEN

-342 AQALRK
+342 AQALRE
-348 YFGAQKDYEVL
+348 YFASLKDYKVS
-359 QTLPFSS
+359 QVLPFSS
-366 ERKYSAVEFSEGT
+366 ERKYSAVEFTEGAF
-379 YYLGALQF
+379 YLGAWQF
-387 LFPQGNSR
+387 LFPKGNAV
-395 LQDKAQKYAE
+395 LEQHAQKYAE
-405 KGHRVLVL
+405 KGYRVLVL
-413 AQSGEKLEKGLLPND
+413 ARSKQALDRDRLPED
-428 LSAQA
+428 LTAEA
-433 LIVISDILR
+433 LIVISDVLR
-442 ADAKQTLEYFKK
+442 DDAKQTLAYFKK

-472 IAKAV
+472 IAKTV
-477 ALPDAEKYVDVSQV
+477 SLPDAEQYVDASQLK
-491 HTDEDLIFAVEHQQI
+491 TEAELEFAVENFQI

-515 KRMVEILKAKGHT
+515 KMMVQILKKQGHT

-603 VLTVLTL
+603 ALTVLTL
-610 FAGNV
+610 FAGSV

-621 QLTILTAF
+621 QLTVLTAF

-648 GSFLKTL
+648 GRFLRTL
-655 FERAFPVGLSIAV
+655 FERAFPVGFSIAV
-668 GATLIVRLGAVLGI
+668 GAILIVTIGGVFGI
-682 SHGELAMM
+682 SHPELAMM

-714 LWIFSITQISF
+714 LWIFTITQLSF
-725 LIALVI
+725 FVALIV
-731 GSGFLNLA
+731 GTDFLNLA
-739 WPTLLHSI
+739 WPSPLHFTLLI
-747 LLLPFLAVIPFVQ
+747 PFLIVAP
-760 TILAK
+760 LAQYLLTK
-765 GSNFL
+765 GAL
-770 FQKL
+770 FMFKKL

>member
-1 MAAFKYEGL
+1 MPFKYEGL

-15 EKRLEAGQV
+15 EKRLKSGQV
-24 NIAKNESGK
+24 NIAKNESSK
-33 TYSQIFASNLLT
+33 TYGQIFASNLLT

-51 ILLFILVLSVGSHKN
+51 IFLFVLVLSVGSHRN
-66 ALFIIIVVVNAGIGL
+66 ALFIIVVAVNAGIGL

-89 LLNKLSLLNTS
+89 LLDKLSLLNTS
-100 KVKLFRQGKQIE
+100 KVKTFRQGKQVE
-112 LKQEELVLDDT
+112 LKQEELVLDDII
-123 LLLGMGDQIPCDSQ
+123 LLELGDQIPCDSQ
-137 IIEGEIE
+137 IIEGQVE

-157 LKREGAELYSGSF
+157 TKKADAELFSGSF
-170 VTSGTAVAQV
+170 VTSGTAVARI

-193 HEARKIKK
+193 HEAQKIKK
-201 QTRMLRD
+201 QKRMLRD

-225 VLLYLKLFYVT
+225 ILLYLKLFYVID
-236 QTGHEQ
+236 TGHKQ

-273 LVKRKVLVQELH
+273 LVKQKVLVQELH

-306 GEMQVEQVES
+306 GEMKVEKIES
-316 LSEQSLAQIDHTI
+316 LTEHSESHIARVM
-329 GNILRS
+329 GNLLEN
-335 LPDQNVT
+335 LPDQNIT

-348 YFGAQKDYEVL
+348 YFASLKGYNVSQV
-359 QTLPFSS
+359 LPFSS
-366 ERKYSAVEFSEGT
+366 ERKYSAVEFTEDT
-379 YYLGALQF
+379 FYLGAWQF
-387 LFPQGNSR
+387 LFPKGNAV
-395 LQDKAQKYAE
+395 LEQHAQKYAE
-405 KGHRVLVL
+405 KGYRVLVL
-413 AQSGEKLEKGLLPND
+413 ACSKQALDRDRLPED
-428 LSAQA
+428 LTAEA

-442 ADAKQTLEYFKK
+442 DDAKQTLAYFKK

-477 ALPDAEKYVDVSQV
+477 SLPDAEQHVDASQIK
-491 HTDEDLIFAVEHQQI
+491 TEAELEFAVENFQI

-515 KRMVEILKAKGHT
+515 KMMVQILKKQGHT

-603 VLTVLTL
+603 ALTVLTL

-621 QLTILTAF
+621 QLTVLTAF

-648 GSFLKTL
+648 GRFLRTL
-655 FERAFPVGLSIAV
+655 FERAFPVGFSIAV
-668 GATLIVRLGAVLGI
+668 GAILIVTIGGSLGI
-682 SHGELAMM
+682 THPELAMM

-714 LWIFSITQISF
+714 LWIFTITQLSF
-725 LIALVI
+725 LVALIV
-731 GSGFLNLA
+731 GTDFLNLA
-739 WPTLLHSI
+739 WPSPIHFTLLI
-747 LLLPFLAVIPFVQ
+747 PFLIAAPLVQ
-760 TILAK
+760 YLLTRGA
-765 GSNFL
+765 L
-770 FQKL
+770 FIFKKL

>member
-1 MAAFKYEGL
+1 MPLKYEGL

-15 EKRLEAGQV
+15 EKRLKSGQV
-24 NIAKNESGK
+24 NIAKNESSK
-33 TYSQIFASNLLT
+33 TYGQIFASNLLT

-51 ILLFILVLSVGSHKN
+51 IFLFILVLSVGSHRN
-66 ALFIIIVVVNAGIGL
+66 SLFIIVVAVNAGIGL

-89 LLNKLSLLNTS
+89 LLDKLSLLNTS
-100 KVKLFRQGKQIE
+100 KVKTFRQGKQVE
-112 LKQEELVLDDT
+112 LKQEELVLDDII
-123 LLLGMGDQIPCDSQ
+123 LLELGDQIPCDSQ
-137 IIEGEIE
+137 IIEGQVE

-157 LKREGAELYSGSF
+157 TKKADAELFSGSF
-170 VTSGTAVAQV
+170 VTSGTAVARI

-193 HEARKIKK
+193 HEAQKIKK
-201 QTRMLRD
+201 QKRMLRD

-225 VLLYLKLFYVT
+225 ILLYLKLFYVID
-236 QTGHEQ
+236 TGHKQ

-273 LVKRKVLVQELH
+273 LVKQKVLVQELH

-306 GEMQVEQVES
+306 GEMKVEKIES
-316 LSEQSLAQIDHTI
+316 LTEHSESHIARVM
-329 GNILRS
+329 GNLLEN
-335 LPDQNVT
+335 LPDQNIT

-348 YFGAQKDYEVL
+348 YFASLKDYNVS
-359 QTLPFSS
+359 QVLPFSS
-366 ERKYSAVEFSEGT
+366 ERKYSAVEFTEGT
-379 YYLGALQF
+379 FYLGAWQF
-387 LFPQGNSR
+387 LFPKGNAV
-395 LQDKAQKYAE
+395 LEQHAQKYAE
-405 KGHRVLVL
+405 KGYRVLVL
-413 AQSGEKLEKGLLPND
+413 ACSKQALDRDRLPED
-428 LSAQA
+428 LTAEA

-442 ADAKQTLEYFKK
+442 DDAKQTLAYFKK

-477 ALPDAEKYVDVSQV
+477 SLPDAEQHVDASQIK
-491 HTDEDLIFAVEHQQI
+491 TEAELEFAVENFQI

-515 KRMVEILKAKGHT
+515 KMMVQILKKQGHT

-603 VLTVLTL
+603 ALTVLTL

-621 QLTILTAF
+621 QLTVLTAF

-648 GSFLKTL
+648 GRFLRTL
-655 FERAFPVGLSIAV
+655 FERAFPVGFSIAV
-668 GATLIVRLGAVLGI
+668 GAILIVTIGGSLGI
-682 SHGELAMM
+682 THPELAMM

-714 LWIFSITQISF
+714 LWIFTVTQLSF
-725 LIALVI
+725 LVALIV
-731 GSGFLNLA
+731 GTDFLNLA
-739 WPTLLHSI
+739 WPSPIHFTLLI
-747 LLLPFLAVIPFVQ
+747 PFLIAAP
-760 TILAK
+760 LAQYLLTR
-765 GSNFL
+765 GAL
-770 FQKL
+770 FIFKKL

>member
-1 MAAFKYEGL
+1 MPLKYEGL

-15 EKRLEAGQV
+15 EKRLKSGQV
-24 NIAKNESGK
+24 NIAKNESSK
-33 TYSQIFASNLLT
+33 TYGQIFASNLLT

-51 ILLFILVLSVGSHKN
+51 IFLFILVLSVGSHRN
-66 ALFIIIVVVNAGIGL
+66 ALFIIVVAVNAGIGL

-89 LLNKLSLLNTS
+89 LLDKLSLLNTS
-100 KVKLFRQGKQIE
+100 KVKTFRQGKQVE
-112 LKQEELVLDDT
+112 LKQEELVLDDII
-123 LLLGMGDQIPCDSQ
+123 LLELGDQIPCDSQ
-137 IIEGEIE
+137 IIEGQVE

-157 LKREGAELYSGSF
+157 TKKADAELFSGSF
-170 VTSGTAVAQV
+170 VTSGTAVARI

-193 HEARKIKK
+193 HEAQKIKK
-201 QTRMLRD
+201 QKRMLRD

-225 VLLYLKLFYVT
+225 ILLYLKLFYVID
-236 QTGHEQ
+236 TGHKQ

-273 LVKRKVLVQELH
+273 LVKQKVLVQELH

-306 GEMQVEQVES
+306 GEMKVEKIES
-316 LSEQSLAQIDHTI
+316 LTEHSESHIARVM
-329 GNILRS
+329 GNLLEN
-335 LPDQNVT
+335 LPDQNIT

-348 YFGAQKDYEVL
+348 YFASLKDYNVS
-359 QTLPFSS
+359 QVLPFSS
-366 ERKYSAVEFSEGT
+366 ERKYSAVEFTEGT
-379 YYLGALQF
+379 FYLGAWQF
-387 LFPQGNSR
+387 LFPKGNAV
-395 LQDKAQKYAE
+395 LEQHAQKYAE
-405 KGHRVLVL
+405 KGYRVLVL
-413 AQSGEKLEKGLLPND
+413 ACSKQALDRDRLPED
-428 LSAQA
+428 LTAEA

-442 ADAKQTLEYFKK
+442 DDAKQTLAYFKK

-477 ALPDAEKYVDVSQV
+477 SLPDAEQHVDASQIK
-491 HTDEDLIFAVEHQQI
+491 TEAELEFAVENFQI

-515 KRMVEILKAKGHT
+515 KMMVQILKKQGHT

-603 VLTVLTL
+603 ALTVLTL

-621 QLTILTAF
+621 QLTVLTAF

-648 GSFLKTL
+648 GRFLRTL
-655 FERAFPVGLSIAV
+655 FERAFPVGFSIAV
-668 GATLIVRLGAVLGI
+668 GAILIVTIGGSLGI
-682 SHGELAMM
+682 THPELAMM

-714 LWIFSITQISF
+714 LWIFTITQLSF
-725 LIALVI
+725 LVALIV
-731 GSGFLNLA
+731 GTDFLNLA
-739 WPTLLHSI
+739 WPSPIHFTLLI
-747 LLLPFLAVIPFVQ
+747 PFLIAAP
-760 TILAK
+760 LAQYLLTR
-765 GSNFL
+765 GAL
-770 FQKL
+770 FIFKKL

>member
-1 MAAFKYEGL
+1 MPFKYEGL

-15 EKRLEAGQV
+15 EKRLKSGQV
-24 NIAKNESGK
+24 NIAKNESSK
-33 TYSQIFASNLLT
+33 TYGQIFASNLLT

-51 ILLFILVLSVGSHKN
+51 IFLFVLVLSVGSHRN
-66 ALFIIIVVVNAGIGL
+66 ALFIIVVAVNAGIGL

-89 LLNKLSLLNTS
+89 LLDKLSLLNTS
-100 KVKLFRQGKQIE
+100 KVKTFRQGKQVE
-112 LKQEELVLDDT
+112 LKQEELVLDDII
-123 LLLGMGDQIPCDSQ
+123 LLELGDQIPCDSQ
-137 IIEGEIE
+137 IIEGQVE

-157 LKREGAELYSGSF
+157 TKKADAELFSGSF
-170 VTSGTAVAQV
+170 VTSGTAVARI

-193 HEARKIKK
+193 HEAQKIKK
-201 QTRMLRD
+201 QKRMLRD

-225 VLLYLKLFYVT
+225 ILLYLKLFYVID
-236 QTGHEQ
+236 TGHKQ

-273 LVKRKVLVQELH
+273 LVKQKVLVQELH

-306 GEMQVEQVES
+306 GEMKVEKIES
-316 LSEQSLAQIDHTI
+316 LTEHSESHIARVM
-329 GNILRS
+329 GNLLEN
-335 LPDQNVT
+335 LPDQNIT

-348 YFGAQKDYEVL
+348 YFASLKDYNVS
-359 QTLPFSS
+359 QVLPFSS
-366 ERKYSAVEFSEGT
+366 ERKYSAVEFTEGT
-379 YYLGALQF
+379 FYLGAWQF
-387 LFPQGNSR
+387 LFPKGNAV
-395 LQDKAQKYAE
+395 LEQHAQKYAE
-405 KGHRVLVL
+405 KGYRVLVL
-413 AQSGEKLEKGLLPND
+413 ACSKQALDRDRLPED
-428 LSAQA
+428 LTAEA

-442 ADAKQTLEYFKK
+442 DDAKQTLAYFKK

-477 ALPDAEKYVDVSQV
+477 SLPDAEQHVDASQIK
-491 HTDEDLIFAVEHQQI
+491 TEAELEFAVENFQI

-515 KRMVEILKAKGHT
+515 KMMVQILKKQGHT

-603 VLTVLTL
+603 ALTVLTL

-621 QLTILTAF
+621 QLTVLTAF

-648 GSFLKTL
+648 GRFLRTL
-655 FERAFPVGLSIAV
+655 FERAFPVGFSIAV
-668 GATLIVRLGAVLGI
+668 GAILIVTIGGSLGI
-682 SHGELAMM
+682 THPELAMM

-714 LWIFSITQISF
+714 LWIFTITQLSF
-725 LIALVI
+725 LVALIV
-731 GSGFLNLA
+731 GTDFLNLA
-739 WPTLLHSI
+739 WPSPIHFTLLI
-747 LLLPFLAVIPFVQ
+747 PFLIAAPLVQ
-760 TILAK
+760 YLLTRGA
-765 GSNFL
+765 L
-770 FQKL
+770 FIFKKL

>member
-1 MAAFKYEGL
+1 MPLKYEGL

-15 EKRLEAGQV
+15 EKRLKSGQV
-24 NIAKNESGK
+24 NIAKNESSK
-33 TYSQIFASNLLT
+33 TYGQIFASNLLT

-51 ILLFILVLSVGSHKN
+51 IFLFILVLSVGSHRN
-66 ALFIIIVVVNAGIGL
+66 ALFIIVVAVNAGIGL

-89 LLNKLSLLNTS
+89 LLDKLSLLNTS
-100 KVKLFRQGKQIE
+100 KVKTFRQGKQVE
-112 LKQEELVLDDT
+112 LKQEELVLDDII
-123 LLLGMGDQIPCDSQ
+123 LLELGDQIPCDSQ
-137 IIEGEIE
+137 IIEGQVE

-157 LKREGAELYSGSF
+157 TKKADAELFSGSF
-170 VTSGTAVAQV
+170 VTSGTAVARI

-193 HEARKIKK
+193 HEAQKIKK
-201 QTRMLRD
+201 QKRMLRD

-225 VLLYLKLFYVT
+225 ILLYLKLFYVID
-236 QTGHEQ
+236 TGHKQ

-273 LVKRKVLVQELH
+273 LVKQKVLVQELH

-306 GEMQVEQVES
+306 GEMKVEKIES
-316 LSEQSLAQIDHTI
+316 LTEHSESHIARVM
-329 GNILRS
+329 GNLLEN
-335 LPDQNVT
+335 LPDQNIT

-348 YFGAQKDYEVL
+348 YFASLKDYNVS
-359 QTLPFSS
+359 QVLPFSS
-366 ERKYSAVEFSEGT
+366 ERKCSAVEFTEGT
-379 YYLGALQF
+379 FYLGAWQF
-387 LFPQGNSR
+387 LFPKGNAV
-395 LQDKAQKYAE
+395 LEQHAQKYAE
-405 KGHRVLVL
+405 KGYRVLVL
-413 AQSGEKLEKGLLPND
+413 ACSKQALDRDRLPED
-428 LSAQA
+428 LTAEA

-442 ADAKQTLEYFKK
+442 DDAKQTLAYFKK

-477 ALPDAEKYVDVSQV
+477 SLPDAEQHVDASQIK
-491 HTDEDLIFAVEHQQI
+491 TEAELEFAVENFQI

-515 KRMVEILKAKGHT
+515 KMMVQILKKQGHT

-603 VLTVLTL
+603 ALTVLTL

-621 QLTILTAF
+621 QLTVLTAF

-648 GSFLKTL
+648 GRFFRTL
-655 FERAFPVGLSIAV
+655 FERAFPVGFSIAV
-668 GATLIVRLGAVLGI
+668 GAILIVTIGGSLGI
-682 SHGELAMM
+682 THPELAMM

-714 LWIFSITQISF
+714 LWIFTITQLSF
-725 LIALVI
+725 LVALIV
-731 GSGFLNLA
+731 GTDFLNLA
-739 WPTLLHSI
+739 WPSPIHFTLLI
-747 LLLPFLAVIPFVQ
+747 PFLIAAP
-760 TILAK
+760 LAQYLLTR
-765 GSNFL
+765 GAL
-770 FQKL
+770 FIFKKL

>member
-1 MAAFKYEGL
+1 MPFKYEGL

-15 EKRLEAGQV
+15 EKRLKSGQV
-24 NIAKNESGK
+24 NIAKNESSK
-33 TYSQIFASNLLT
+33 TYGQIFASNLLT

-51 ILLFILVLSVGSHKN
+51 IFLFVLVLSVGSHRN
-66 ALFIIIVVVNAGIGL
+66 ALFIIVVAVNAGIGL

-89 LLNKLSLLNTS
+89 LLDKLSLLNTS
-100 KVKLFRQGKQIE
+100 KVKTFRLGKQVE
-112 LKQEELVLDDT
+112 LKQEELVLDDII
-123 LLLGMGDQIPCDSQ
+123 LLELGDQIPCDSQ
-137 IIEGEIE
+137 IIEGQVE

-157 LKREGAELYSGSF
+157 TKKADAELFSGSF
-170 VTSGTAVAQV
+170 VTSGTAVARI

-193 HEARKIKK
+193 HEAQKIKK
-201 QTRMLRD
+201 QKRMLRD

-225 VLLYLKLFYVT
+225 ILLYLKLFYVID
-236 QTGHEQ
+236 TGHKQ

-273 LVKRKVLVQELH
+273 LVKQKVLVQELH

-306 GEMQVEQVES
+306 GEMKVEKIES
-316 LSEQSLAQIDHTI
+316 LTEHSESHIARVM
-329 GNILRS
+329 GNLLEN
-335 LPDQNVT
+335 LPDQNIT

-348 YFGAQKDYEVL
+348 YFASLKDYNVS
-359 QTLPFSS
+359 QVLPFSS
-366 ERKYSAVEFSEGT
+366 ERKYSAVEFTEGT
-379 YYLGALQF
+379 FYLGAWQF
-387 LFPQGNSR
+387 LFPKGNAV
-395 LQDKAQKYAE
+395 LEQHAQKYAE
-405 KGHRVLVL
+405 KGYRVLVL
-413 AQSGEKLEKGLLPND
+413 ACSKQALDRDRLPED
-428 LSAQA
+428 LTAEA

-442 ADAKQTLEYFKK
+442 DDAKQTLAYFKK

-477 ALPDAEKYVDVSQV
+477 SLPDAEQHVDASQIK
-491 HTDEDLIFAVEHQQI
+491 TEAELEFAVENFQI

-515 KRMVEILKAKGHT
+515 KMMVQILKKQGHT

-603 VLTVLTL
+603 ALTVLTL

-621 QLTILTAF
+621 QLTVLTAF

-648 GSFLKTL
+648 GRFLRTL
-655 FERAFPVGLSIAV
+655 FERAFPVGFSIAV
-668 GATLIVRLGAVLGI
+668 GAILIVTIGGSLGI
-682 SHGELAMM
+682 THPELAMM

-714 LWIFSITQISF
+714 LWIFTITQLSF
-725 LIALVI
+725 LVALIV
-731 GSGFLNLA
+731 GTDFLNLA
-739 WPTLLHSI
+739 WPSPIHFTLLI
-747 LLLPFLAVIPFVQ
+747 PFLIAAP
-760 TILAK
+760 LAQYLLTR
-765 GSNFL
+765 GAL
-770 FQKL
+770 FIFKKL

>member
-1 MAAFKYEGL
+1 MLFKYEGL

-15 EKRLEAGQV
+15 EKRLKSGQV
-24 NIAKNESGK
+24 NIAKNESSK
-33 TYSQIFASNLLT
+33 TYGQIFASNLLT

-51 ILLFILVLSVGSHKN
+51 IFLFVLVLSVGSHRN
-66 ALFIIIVVVNAGIGL
+66 ALFIIVVAVNAGIGL
-81 YQEIKARR
+81 YQELKARR
-89 LLNKLSLLNTS
+89 LLDKLSLLNTS
-100 KVKLFRQGKQIE
+100 KVKTFRQGKQVE
-112 LKQEELVLDDT
+112 LKQEELVLDDII
-123 LLLGMGDQIPCDSQ
+123 LLELGDQIPCDSQ
-137 IIEGEIE
+137 IIEGQVE

-157 LKREGAELYSGSF
+157 TKKADAELFSGSF
-170 VTSGTAVAQV
+170 VTSGTAVARV

-193 HEARKIKK
+193 HEAQKIKK
-201 QTRMLRD
+201 QKRMLRD

-225 VLLYLKLFYVT
+225 ILLYLKLFYVID
-236 QTGHEQ
+236 TGHKQ

-273 LVKRKVLVQELH
+273 LVKQKVLVQELH

-306 GEMQVEQVES
+306 GEMKVEKIES
-316 LSEQSLAQIDHTI
+316 LTEHSESHIARVM
-329 GNILRS
+329 GNLLEN
-335 LPDQNVT
+335 LPDQNIT

-348 YFGAQKDYEVL
+348 YFASLKDYNVS
-359 QTLPFSS
+359 QVLPFSS
-366 ERKYSAVEFSEGT
+366 ERKYSAVEFTEDT
-379 YYLGALQF
+379 FYLGAWQF
-387 LFPQGNSR
+387 LFPKGNAV
-395 LQDKAQKYAE
+395 LEQHAQKYAE
-405 KGHRVLVL
+405 KGYRVLVL
-413 AQSGEKLEKGLLPND
+413 ACSKQALDRDRLPED
-428 LSAQA
+428 LTAEA

-442 ADAKQTLEYFKK
+442 DDAKQTLAYFKK

-477 ALPDAEKYVDVSQV
+477 SLTDAEQYVDASQIK
-491 HTDEDLIFAVEHQQI
+491 TEAELEFAVENFQI

-515 KRMVEILKAKGHT
+515 KMMVQILKKQGHT

-603 VLTVLTL
+603 ALTVLTL

-621 QLTILTAF
+621 QLTVLTAF

-648 GSFLKTL
+648 GRFLRTL
-655 FERAFPVGLSIAV
+655 FERAFPVGFSIAV
-668 GATLIVRLGAVLGI
+668 GAILIVTIGGSLGI
-682 SHGELAMM
+682 THPELAMM

-714 LWIFSITQISF
+714 LWIFTITQLSF
-725 LIALVI
+725 LVALIV
-731 GSGFLNLA
+731 GTDFLNLA
-739 WPTLLHSI
+739 WPSPIHFTLLI
-747 LLLPFLAVIPFVQ
+747 PFLIAAP
-760 TILAK
+760 LAQYLLTR
-765 GSNFL
+765 GAL
-770 FQKL
+770 FIFKKL

>member
-1 MAAFKYEGL
+1 MPFKYEGL

-15 EKRLEAGQV
+15 EKRLKSGQV
-24 NIAKNESGK
+24 NIAKNESSK
-33 TYSQIFASNLLT
+33 TYGQIFASNLLT

-51 ILLFILVLSVGSHKN
+51 IFLFVLVLSVGSHRN
-66 ALFIIIVVVNAGIGL
+66 ALFIIVVAVNAGIGL

-89 LLNKLSLLNTS
+89 LLDKLSLLNTS
-100 KVKLFRQGKQIE
+100 KVKTFRQGKQVE
-112 LKQEELVLDDT
+112 LKQEELVLDDII
-123 LLLGMGDQIPCDSQ
+123 LLELGDQIPCDSQ
-137 IIEGEIE
+137 IIEGQVE

-157 LKREGAELYSGSF
+157 TKKADAELFSGSF
-170 VTSGTAVAQV
+170 VTSGTAVARV

-193 HEARKIKK
+193 HEAQKIKK
-201 QTRMLRD
+201 QKRMLRD

-225 VLLYLKLFYVT
+225 ILLYLKLFYVID
-236 QTGHEQ
+236 TGHKQ

-273 LVKRKVLVQELH
+273 LVKQKVLVQELH

-306 GEMQVEQVES
+306 GEMKVEMIES
-316 LSEQSLAQIDHTI
+316 LTEHSEPHIARIM
-329 GNILRS
+329 GNLLEN
-335 LPDQNVT
+335 LPDQNIT

-348 YFGAQKDYEVL
+348 YFASLKDYNVS
-359 QTLPFSS
+359 QVLPFSS
-366 ERKYSAVEFSEGT
+366 ERKYSAVEFTEGT
-379 YYLGALQF
+379 FYLGAWQF
-387 LFPQGNSR
+387 LFPKGNAV
-395 LQDKAQKYAE
+395 LEQHAQKYAE
-405 KGHRVLVL
+405 KGYRVLVL
-413 AQSGEKLEKGLLPND
+413 ACSKQALDRDRLPED
-428 LSAQA
+428 LAAEA

-442 ADAKQTLEYFKK
+442 DDAKQTLAYFKK

-477 ALPDAEKYVDVSQV
+477 FLPDAEQYVDASQIK
-491 HTDEDLIFAVEHQQI
+491 TEAELEFAVENFQI

-515 KRMVEILKAKGHT
+515 KMMVQILKKQGHT

-603 VLTVLTL
+603 ALTVLTL

-621 QLTILTAF
+621 QLTVLTAF

-648 GSFLKTL
+648 GRFLRTL
-655 FERAFPVGLSIAV
+655 FERAFPVGFSIAV
-668 GATLIVRLGAVLGI
+668 GAILIVTIGGSLGI
-682 SHGELAMM
+682 THPELAMM

-714 LWIFSITQISF
+714 LWIFTITQLSF
-725 LIALVI
+725 LVALIV
-731 GSGFLNLA
+731 GTDFLNLA
-739 WPTLLHSI
+739 WPSPIHFTLI
-747 LLLPFLAVIPFVQ
+747 IPFLIAAP
-760 TILAK
+760 LAQYLLTK
-765 GSNFL
+765 GAL
-770 FQKL
+770 FIFKKL

>member
-1 MAAFKYEGL
+1 MPFKYEGL
-10 TQKEV
+10 SQKEV
-15 EKRLEAGQV
+15 EKRVKLGQV
-24 NIAKNESGK
+24 NIAKNESSK
-33 TYSQIFASNLLT
+33 TYGKIFASNLLT

-51 ILLFILVLSVGSHKN
+51 IFLFILVLTVGSHRN
-66 ALFIIIVVVNAGIGL
+66 ALFIIVVAVNAGIGL

-89 LLNKLSLLNTS
+89 LLDKLSLLNTS
-100 KVKLFRQGKQIE
+100 EVKTFRQGEQVE
-112 LKQEELVLDDT
+112 LKQEELVLDDII
-123 LLLGMGDQIPCDSQ
+123 LLGLGDQIPCDSQ
-137 IIEGEIE
+137 IIEGQLE

-157 LKREGAELYSGSF
+157 TKKVDAELFSGSF
-170 VTSGTAVAQV
+170 VTSGAAVARV

-193 HEARKIKK
+193 HEAQKIKK
-201 QTRMLRD
+201 QKRMLRD

-225 VLLYLKLFYVT
+225 ILLYLKLFYVID
-236 QTGHEQ
+236 TGHKQ

-273 LVKRKVLVQELH
+273 LVKQKVLVQELH

-306 GEMQVEQVES
+306 GEMKVEQVES
-316 LSEQSLAQIDHTI
+316 LAGYSEQHIAQVM
-329 GNILRS
+329 GNLLEN
-335 LPDQNVT
+335 LPDQNIT

-348 YFGAQKDYEVL
+348 YFAPLNDYKASQVR
-359 QTLPFSS
+359 PFSS
-366 ERKYSAVEFSEGT
+366 ERKYSAIEFTEGT
-379 YYLGALQF
+379 FYLGAWQF
-387 LFPQGNSR
+387 LFPEGNVA
-395 LQDKAQKYAE
+395 LEQHAQKYAE
-405 KGHRVLVL
+405 KGYRVLVL
-413 AQSGEKLEKGLLPND
+413 ARSK
-428 LSAQA
+428 QA
-433 LIVISDILR
+433 LDKERLPADLTAEALIILSDILR
-442 ADAKQTLEYFKK
+442 DDAKQTLAYFKK

-477 ALPDAEKYVDVSQV
+477 ALPDAEQYIDASQIK
-491 HTDEDLIFAVEHQQI
+491 TETELELAVENFQI

-515 KRMVEILKAKGHT
+515 KMMVQFLKKQGHT

-603 VLTVLTL
+603 ALTVLTL
-610 FAGNV
+610 FAGSI

-621 QLTILTAF
+621 QLTVLTAF

-648 GSFLKTL
+648 GDFLRTL
-655 FERAFPVGLSIAV
+655 FERAFPVGFSIAV
-668 GATLIVRLGAVLGI
+668 GAMLIGITGSALEI
-682 SHGELAMM
+682 SHPELAMM

-701 MQRKIFWPIKRYR
+701 MQRKIFWPVKRYR
-714 LWIFSITQISF
+714 LWVFAITQLSF
-725 LIALVI
+725 FVALIWGI
-731 GSGFLNLA
+731 DFLNLA
-739 WPTLLHSI
+739 WPSPLHFAILIPFLIVAPLAQYLLTRGS
-747 LLLPFLAVIPFVQ
+747 LLLF
-760 TILAK
+760 K
-765 GSNFL
+765 
-770 FQKL
+770 KL

>member
-1 MAAFKYEGL
+1 MSFKYEGL
-10 TQKEV
+10 SQKEV
-15 EKRLEAGQV
+15 KNRLKSGQV
-24 NIAKNESGK
+24 NIAKNESSK
-33 TYSQIFASNLLT
+33 TYGQIFASNLLT

-51 ILLFILVLSVGSHKN
+51 IFLFILVLSVGSHRN
-66 ALFIIIVVVNAGIGL
+66 ALFIIVVAVNAGIGL

-89 LLNKLSLLNTS
+89 LLDKLSLLNTS
-100 KVKLFRQGKQIE
+100 KVKTFRQGKQIE
-112 LKQEELVLDDT
+112 LKQEELVLDDII
-123 LLLGMGDQIPCDSQ
+123 LLGLGDQIPCDCQ
-137 IIEGEIE
+137 IIEGQVE

-157 LKREGAELYSGSF
+157 TKKEDAELFSGSF
-170 VTSGTAVAQV
+170 VTSGTAVARV
-180 IHVGKDNYIHQLA
+180 VHVGKDNYIHQLA
-193 HEARKIKK
+193 HEAQKIKK
-201 QTRMLRD
+201 QKRMLRD

-225 VLLYLKLFYVT
+225 ILLYLKLFYVID
-236 QTGHEQ
+236 TGHKQ

-273 LVKRKVLVQELH
+273 LVKQKVLVQELH

-306 GEMQVEQVES
+306 GEMKVEKIES
-316 LSEQSLAQIDHTI
+316 LTEHSEPHIVHI
-329 GNILRS
+329 MGNLLEN

-342 AQALRK
+342 AQALRE
-348 YFGAQKDYEVL
+348 YFASLKDYKVS
-359 QTLPFSS
+359 QVLPFSS
-366 ERKYSAVEFSEGT
+366 ERKYSAVEFTEGAF
-379 YYLGALQF
+379 YLGAWQF
-387 LFPQGNSR
+387 LFPKGNAV
-395 LQDKAQKYAE
+395 LEQHAQKYAE
-405 KGHRVLVL
+405 KGYRVLVL
-413 AQSGEKLEKGLLPND
+413 ARSKQALDRDRLPED
-428 LSAQA
+428 LTAEA
-433 LIVISDILR
+433 LIVISDVLR
-442 ADAKQTLEYFKK
+442 DDAKQTLAYFKK

-472 IAKAV
+472 IAKTV
-477 ALPDAEKYVDVSQV
+477 SLPDAEQYVDASQLK
-491 HTDEDLIFAVEHQQI
+491 TEAELEFAVENFQI

-515 KRMVEILKAKGHT
+515 KMMVQILKKQGHT

-603 VLTVLTL
+603 ALTVLTL
-610 FAGNV
+610 FAGSV

-621 QLTILTAF
+621 QLTVLTAF

-648 GSFLKTL
+648 GRFLRTL
-655 FERAFPVGLSIAV
+655 FERAFPVGFSIAV
-668 GATLIVRLGAVLGI
+668 GAILIVTIGGVFGI
-682 SHGELAMM
+682 SHPELAMM

-714 LWIFSITQISF
+714 LWIFTITQLSF
-725 LIALVI
+725 FVALIV
-731 GSGFLNLA
+731 GTDFLNLA
-739 WPTLLHSI
+739 WPSPLHFTLLI
-747 LLLPFLAVIPFVQ
+747 PFLIVAP
-760 TILAK
+760 LAQYLLTK
-765 GSNFL
+765 GAL
-770 FQKL
+770 FMFKKL

>member
-1 MAAFKYEGL
+1 MPLKYEGL

-15 EKRLEAGQV
+15 EKRLKSGQV
-24 NIAKNESGK
+24 NIAKNESSK
-33 TYSQIFASNLLT
+33 TYGQIFASNLLT

-51 ILLFILVLSVGSHKN
+51 IFLFILVLSVGSHRN
-66 ALFIIIVVVNAGIGL
+66 ALFIIVVAVNAGIGL

-89 LLNKLSLLNTS
+89 LLDKLSLLNTS
-100 KVKLFRQGKQIE
+100 KVKTFRQGKQVE
-112 LKQEELVLDDT
+112 LKQEELVLDDII
-123 LLLGMGDQIPCDSQ
+123 LLELGDQIPCDSQ
-137 IIEGEIE
+137 IIEGQVE

-157 LKREGAELYSGSF
+157 TKKADAELFSGSF
-170 VTSGTAVAQV
+170 VTSGTAVARI

-193 HEARKIKK
+193 HEAQKIKK
-201 QTRMLRD
+201 QKRMLRD

-225 VLLYLKLFYVT
+225 ILLYLKLFYVID
-236 QTGHEQ
+236 TGHKQ

-273 LVKRKVLVQELH
+273 LVKQKVLVQELH

-306 GEMQVEQVES
+306 GEMKVEKIES
-316 LSEQSLAQIDHTI
+316 LTEHSESHIARVM
-329 GNILRS
+329 GNLLEN
-335 LPDQNVT
+335 LPDQNIT

-348 YFGAQKDYEVL
+348 YFASLKDYNVS
-359 QTLPFSS
+359 QVLPFSS
-366 ERKYSAVEFSEGT
+366 ERKYSAVEFTEGT
-379 YYLGALQF
+379 FYLGAWQF
-387 LFPQGNSR
+387 LFPKGNAV
-395 LQDKAQKYAE
+395 LEQHAQKYAE
-405 KGHRVLVL
+405 KGYRVLVL
-413 AQSGEKLEKGLLPND
+413 ACSKQALDRDRLPED
-428 LSAQA
+428 LTAEA

-442 ADAKQTLEYFKK
+442 DDAKQTLAYFKK

-477 ALPDAEKYVDVSQV
+477 FLPDAEQYVDASQIK
-491 HTDEDLIFAVEHQQI
+491 TEAELEFAVENFQI

-515 KRMVEILKAKGHT
+515 KMMVQILKKQGHT

-603 VLTVLTL
+603 ALTVLTL

-621 QLTILTAF
+621 QLTVLTAF

-648 GSFLKTL
+648 GRFLRTL
-655 FERAFPVGLSIAV
+655 FERAFPVGFSIAV
-668 GATLIVRLGAVLGI
+668 GAILIVTIGGSLGI
-682 SHGELAMM
+682 THPELAMM

-714 LWIFSITQISF
+714 LWIFTITQLSF
-725 LIALVI
+725 LVALIV
-731 GSGFLNLA
+731 GTDFLNLA
-739 WPTLLHSI
+739 WPSPIHFTLLI
-747 LLLPFLAVIPFVQ
+747 PFLIAAP
-760 TILAK
+760 LAQYLLTR
-765 GSNFL
+765 GAL
-770 FQKL
+770 FIFKKL

>member
-1 MAAFKYEGL
+1 MSFKYEGL
-10 TQKEV
+10 SQKEV
-15 EKRLEAGQV
+15 KNRLKSGQV
-24 NIAKNESGK
+24 NIAKNESSK
-33 TYSQIFASNLLT
+33 TYGQIFASNLLT

-51 ILLFILVLSVGSHKN
+51 IFLFILVLSVGSHRN
-66 ALFIIIVVVNAGIGL
+66 ALFIIVVAVNAGIGL

-89 LLNKLSLLNTS
+89 LLDKLSLLNTS
-100 KVKLFRQGKQIE
+100 KVKTFRQGKQIE
-112 LKQEELVLDDT
+112 LKQEELVLDDII
-123 LLLGMGDQIPCDSQ
+123 LLGLGDQIPCDSQ
-137 IIEGEIE
+137 IIEGQLE

-157 LKREGAELYSGSF
+157 SKKEGAKLFSGSF
-170 VTSGTAVAQV
+170 VTSGTAVARV

-193 HEARKIKK
+193 HEAQKIKK
-201 QTRMLRD
+201 QKRMLRD

-225 VLLYLKLFYVT
+225 ILLYLKLFYVID
-236 QTGHEQ
+236 TGHKQ

-273 LVKRKVLVQELH
+273 LVKQKVLVQELH

-306 GEMQVEQVES
+306 GEMKVEMIES
-316 LSEQSLAQIDHTI
+316 LTEHSEPHIARIM
-329 GNILRS
+329 GNLLEN
-335 LPDQNVT
+335 LPDQNIT

-348 YFGAQKDYEVL
+348 YFASLKDYNVS
-359 QTLPFSS
+359 QVLPFSS
-366 ERKYSAVEFSEGT
+366 ERKYSAVEFTEGT
-379 YYLGALQF
+379 FYLGAWQF
-387 LFPQGNSR
+387 LFPKGNAV
-395 LQDKAQKYAE
+395 LEQHAQKYAE
-405 KGHRVLVL
+405 KGYRVLVL
-413 AQSGEKLEKGLLPND
+413 ACSKQALDRDRLPED
-428 LSAQA
+428 LTAEA

-442 ADAKQTLEYFKK
+442 DDAKQTLAYFKK

-477 ALPDAEKYVDVSQV
+477 FLPDAEQYVDASQIK
-491 HTDEDLIFAVEHQQI
+491 TEAELEFAVENFQI

-515 KRMVEILKAKGHT
+515 KMMVQILKKQGHT

-543 EADCSIAMREGSE
+543 EADCSIAMSEGSE

-603 VLTVLTL
+603 ALTVLTL

-621 QLTILTAF
+621 QLTVLTAF

-648 GSFLKTL
+648 GRFLRTL
-655 FERAFPVGLSIAV
+655 FERAFPVGFSIAV
-668 GATLIVRLGAVLGI
+668 GAILIVTIGGSLGI
-682 SHGELAMM
+682 THPELAMM

-714 LWIFSITQISF
+714 LWIFTITQLSF
-725 LIALVI
+725 LVALIV
-731 GSGFLNLA
+731 G
-739 WPTLLHSI
+739 TD
-747 LLLPFLAVIPFVQ
+747 
-760 TILAK
+760 
-765 GSNFL
+765 
-770 FQKL
+770 

>member
-1 MAAFKYEGL
+1 MLFKYEGL

-15 EKRLEAGQV
+15 EKRLKSGQV
-24 NIAKNESGK
+24 NIAKNESSK
-33 TYSQIFASNLLT
+33 TYGQIFASNLLT

-51 ILLFILVLSVGSHKN
+51 IFLFVLVLSVGSHRN
-66 ALFIIIVVVNAGIGL
+66 ALFIIVVAVNAGIGL
-81 YQEIKARR
+81 YQELKARR
-89 LLNKLSLLNTS
+89 LLDKLSLLNTS
-100 KVKLFRQGKQIE
+100 KVKTFRQGKQVE
-112 LKQEELVLDDT
+112 LKQEELVLDDII
-123 LLLGMGDQIPCDSQ
+123 LLELGDQIPCDSQ
-137 IIEGEIE
+137 IIEGQVE

-157 LKREGAELYSGSF
+157 TKKADAELFSGSF
-170 VTSGTAVAQV
+170 VTSGTAVARV

-193 HEARKIKK
+193 HEAQKIKK
-201 QTRMLRD
+201 QKRMLRD

-225 VLLYLKLFYVT
+225 ILLYLKLFYVID
-236 QTGHEQ
+236 TGHKQ

-273 LVKRKVLVQELH
+273 LVKQKVLVQDLH

-306 GEMQVEQVES
+306 GEMKVEKIES
-316 LSEQSLAQIDHTI
+316 LTEHSESHIARVM
-329 GNILRS
+329 GNLLEN
-335 LPDQNVT
+335 LPDQNIT

-348 YFGAQKDYEVL
+348 YFASLKDYNVS
-359 QTLPFSS
+359 QVLPFSS
-366 ERKYSAVEFSEGT
+366 ERKYSAVEFTEDT
-379 YYLGALQF
+379 FYLGAWQF
-387 LFPQGNSR
+387 LFPKGNAV
-395 LQDKAQKYAE
+395 LEQHAQKYAE
-405 KGHRVLVL
+405 KGYRVLVL
-413 AQSGEKLEKGLLPND
+413 ACSKQALDRDRLPED
-428 LSAQA
+428 LTAEA

-442 ADAKQTLEYFKK
+442 DDAKQTLAYFKK

-477 ALPDAEKYVDVSQV
+477 SLTDAEQYVDASQIK
-491 HTDEDLIFAVEHQQI
+491 TEAELEFAVENFQI

-515 KRMVEILKAKGHT
+515 KMMVQILKKQGHT

-603 VLTVLTL
+603 ALTVLTL

-621 QLTILTAF
+621 QLTVLTAF

-648 GSFLKTL
+648 GRFLRTL
-655 FERAFPVGLSIAV
+655 FERAFPVGFSIAV
-668 GATLIVRLGAVLGI
+668 GAILIVTIGGSLGI
-682 SHGELAMM
+682 THPELAMM

-714 LWIFSITQISF
+714 LWIFTITQLSF
-725 LIALVI
+725 LVALIV
-731 GSGFLNLA
+731 GTDFLNLA
-739 WPTLLHSI
+739 WPSPIHFTLLI
-747 LLLPFLAVIPFVQ
+747 PFLIAAP
-760 TILAK
+760 LAQYLLTR
-765 GSNFL
+765 GAL
-770 FQKL
+770 FIFKKL

>member
-1 MAAFKYEGL
+1 MLFKYEGL

-15 EKRLEAGQV
+15 EKRLKSGQV
-24 NIAKNESGK
+24 NIAKNESSK
-33 TYSQIFASNLLT
+33 TYGQIFASNLLT

-51 ILLFILVLSVGSHKN
+51 IFLFVLVLSVGSHRN
-66 ALFIIIVVVNAGIGL
+66 ALFIIVVAVNAGIGL
-81 YQEIKARR
+81 YQELKARR
-89 LLNKLSLLNTS
+89 LLDKLSLLNTS
-100 KVKLFRQGKQIE
+100 KVKTFRQGKQVE
-112 LKQEELVLDDT
+112 LKQEELVLDDII
-123 LLLGMGDQIPCDSQ
+123 LLELGDQIPCDSQ
-137 IIEGEIE
+137 IIEGQVE

-157 LKREGAELYSGSF
+157 TKKADAELFSGSF
-170 VTSGTAVAQV
+170 VTSGTAVARV

-193 HEARKIKK
+193 HEAQKIKK
-201 QTRMLRD
+201 QKRMLRD

-225 VLLYLKLFYVT
+225 ILLYLKLFYVID
-236 QTGHEQ
+236 TGHKQ

-273 LVKRKVLVQELH
+273 LVKQKVLVQELH

-306 GEMQVEQVES
+306 GEMKVEKIES
-316 LSEQSLAQIDHTI
+316 LTEHSESHIARVM
-329 GNILRS
+329 GNLLEN
-335 LPDQNVT
+335 LPDQNIT

-348 YFGAQKDYEVL
+348 YFASLKDYNVS
-359 QTLPFSS
+359 QVLPFSS
-366 ERKYSAVEFSEGT
+366 ERKYSAVEFTEDT
-379 YYLGALQF
+379 FYLGAWQF
-387 LFPQGNSR
+387 LFPKGNAV
-395 LQDKAQKYAE
+395 LEQHAQKYAE
-405 KGHRVLVL
+405 KGYRVLVL
-413 AQSGEKLEKGLLPND
+413 ACSKQALDRDRLPED
-428 LSAQA
+428 LTAEA

-442 ADAKQTLEYFKK
+442 DDAKQTLAYFKK

-477 ALPDAEKYVDVSQV
+477 SLTDAEQYGDASQIK
-491 HTDEDLIFAVEHQQI
+491 TEAELEFAVENFQI

-515 KRMVEILKAKGHT
+515 KMMVQILKKQGHT

-603 VLTVLTL
+603 ALTVLTL

-621 QLTILTAF
+621 QLTVLTAF

-648 GSFLKTL
+648 GRFLRTL
-655 FERAFPVGLSIAV
+655 FERAFPVGFSIAV
-668 GATLIVRLGAVLGI
+668 GAILIVTIGGSLGI
-682 SHGELAMM
+682 THPELAMM

-714 LWIFSITQISF
+714 LWIFTITQLSF
-725 LIALVI
+725 LVALIV
-731 GSGFLNLA
+731 GTDFLNLA
-739 WPTLLHSI
+739 WPSPIHFTLLI
-747 LLLPFLAVIPFVQ
+747 PFLIAAP
-760 TILAK
+760 LAQYLLTR
-765 GSNFL
+765 GAL
-770 FQKL
+770 FIFKKL

>member
-1 MAAFKYEGL
+1 MPLKYEGL

-15 EKRLEAGQV
+15 EKRLKSGQV
-24 NIAKNESGK
+24 NIAKNESSK
-33 TYSQIFASNLLT
+33 TYGQIFASNLLT

-51 ILLFILVLSVGSHKN
+51 IFLFILVLSVGSHRN
-66 ALFIIIVVVNAGIGL
+66 ALFIIVVAVNAGIGL
-81 YQEIKARR
+81 YQGIKARR
-89 LLNKLSLLNTS
+89 LLDKLSLLNTS
-100 KVKLFRQGKQIE
+100 KVKTFRQGKQVE
-112 LKQEELVLDDT
+112 LKQEELVLDDII
-123 LLLGMGDQIPCDSQ
+123 LLELGDQIPCDSQ
-137 IIEGEIE
+137 IIEGQVE

-157 LKREGAELYSGSF
+157 TKKADAELFSGSF
-170 VTSGTAVAQV
+170 VTSGTAVARI

-193 HEARKIKK
+193 HEAQKIKK
-201 QTRMLRD
+201 QKRMLRD

-225 VLLYLKLFYVT
+225 ILLYLKLFYVID
-236 QTGHEQ
+236 TGHKQ

-273 LVKRKVLVQELH
+273 LVKQKVLVQELH

-306 GEMQVEQVES
+306 GEMKVEKIES
-316 LSEQSLAQIDHTI
+316 LTEHSESHIARVM
-329 GNILRS
+329 GNLLEN
-335 LPDQNVT
+335 LPDQNIT

-348 YFGAQKDYEVL
+348 YFASLKDYNVS
-359 QTLPFSS
+359 QVLPFSS
-366 ERKYSAVEFSEGT
+366 ERKYSAVEFTEGT
-379 YYLGALQF
+379 FYLGAWQF
-387 LFPQGNSR
+387 LFPKGNAV
-395 LQDKAQKYAE
+395 LEQHAQKYAE
-405 KGHRVLVL
+405 KGYRVLVL
-413 AQSGEKLEKGLLPND
+413 ACSKQALDRDRLPED
-428 LSAQA
+428 LTAEA

-442 ADAKQTLEYFKK
+442 DDAKQTLAYFKK

-477 ALPDAEKYVDVSQV
+477 SLPDAEQHVDASQIK
-491 HTDEDLIFAVEHQQI
+491 TEAELEFAVENFQI

-515 KRMVEILKAKGHT
+515 KMMVQILKKQGHT

-603 VLTVLTL
+603 ALTVLTL

-621 QLTILTAF
+621 QLTVLTAF

-648 GSFLKTL
+648 GRFFRTL
-655 FERAFPVGLSIAV
+655 FERAFPVGFSIAV
-668 GATLIVRLGAVLGI
+668 GAILIGTIGGSLGI
-682 SHGELAMM
+682 THPELAMM

-714 LWIFSITQISF
+714 LWIFTITQLSF
-725 LIALVI
+725 LVALIV
-731 GSGFLNLA
+731 GTDFLNLA
-739 WPTLLHSI
+739 WPSPIHFTLLI
-747 LLLPFLAVIPFVQ
+747 PFLIAAP
-760 TILAK
+760 LAQYLLTR
-765 GSNFL
+765 GAL
-770 FQKL
+770 FIFKKL